1 MRKNVAAW
9 ALVFALGI
17 TNTLTV
23 MGAEPEADTSVQE
36 EITEDDSEQEP
47 AEETGEQ
54 EEAEKEP
61 EETVTGDDLENK
73 EDENGEKTS
82 EEDKATEGVDEE
94 KQEEIESV
102 EKQQNENLEIGT
114 VVDTGS
120 CGEHLTYTITVNGK
134 DEEGN
139 DTYTLEIEGY
149 GEMDNYGT
157 SRPWKL
163 FLDLITEVT
172 LPKGL
177 TRIGSNAF
185 NGCSGLT
192 GDLNIPDGVTEIGF
206 RAFEDC
212 KGFDGQ
218 LHLPNGLKE
227 IGYEAFSGCSGL
239 TGNLE
244 IPDSVTTIGFE
255 AFASCKGFNGHLH
268 LPSGLREIEL
278 ATFSGCSGLTGG
290 LNIPDSIMI
299 IGDYAFSDC
308 NGFDGQLHLPSGLKE
323 IGTGAFWDCS
333 SLTGDLEIPNSV
345 TTIEGNAFDGCKGF
359 NGQLHLPDG
368 LKELGSFRDCS
379 GLTGDLKIPDSIT
392 TIDSYTFYGR
402 SGFNG
407 QLHLPSGL
415 KEIGNRAF
423 SGCSGLTGDLKIPDS
438 VTTIGWEAFYSCK
451 GFDGQL
457 HLPNVLKEIGY
468 EAFSGCSGLTG
479 DLNIPDG
486 VTTIDSQAF
495 WRCSGFNGQLHL
507 PSGLEKI
514 KYGVFCG
521 CSGLMGDLNIPDS
534 VTAIDTL
541 AFCRTNLETIKFN
554 GQFPEIAS
562 DSFADI
568 PKLTAYYPASD
579 PTWTSDKLQDYGS
592 DITWKRWFPDE
603 SKTTVSIAGKEEH
616 YLSASDRYE
625 TGRGKTE
632 TIVGDKVIK
641 NTTWNVVGTAT
652 MEDGTLYIRSDAIVT
667 VSGTLNA
674 RDIFIEKGGKLV
686 LKAGGKVGAR
696 SVTAK
701 GGWVGDS
708 GGRLEVTGGLLV
720 ADELNFEGRSTL
732 AITSG
737 GKIVA
742 GEMTVATGSKNSS
755 LDNGTIF
762 INTKLKLAGNKNNF
776 VSGSG
781 NFSVVFYGSANVS
794 LEASGSKFCLG
805 KLYVEEE
812 EVFQRLKLENV
823 NYISASTCTVNTSKW
838 TFTAGK
844 NLSSATESAKWSEN
858 VESAFRGVAAQSAFQ
873 SNSSQLTAEEN
884 QFVNALASVWINMLN
899 TPLCEGF
906 VESSTIQQELKFE
919 INGKECVLKSKGVVF
934 GFGGVNAV
942 YLNVDGASY
951 DSTVGIVS
959 NANVKEFSEKAKKYL
974 AENMKSEF
982 IGYASGGIAGALQG
996 AFGWGDITTS
1006 VVEKFI
1012 EKTVKNVCID
1022 SSVLNT
1028 SNSKSVQDLKKSFK
1042 VLDMLSGSAK
1052 TMSVKAAENSAS
1064 STKVP
1069 EEEQEEIIISDLSPT
1084 VKDDWLRQEFI
1095 AILGDDGSGE
1105 PDFSKAAEITSL
1117 DLSNGYIRDLSG
1129 IQYFK
1134 NLEELNIANNEISDL
1149 SPLSGCA
1156 KLKTL
1161 DASGQYISNLGALSA
1176 LKELTKLNLADNE
1189 LTTLSSLKELA
1200 GLQKLDVSG
1209 NEIAVFGTAGKL
1221 QNLQYLNMADNPMGE
1236 IDLSTLSGLANLTE
1250 LNVSGCGIESIEG
1263 INTGNLTTLNVSYNQ
1278 IDSAAAL
1285 EKAEKLRTLDISYN
1299 MLTEADGLK
1308 SCIRMQEL
1316 SMEGNPLE
1324 NIAWIEPLTELTNIN
1339 LAQTGLVE
1347 EDLVYFQNMKNL
1359 QTLDLSGDMIFGVS
1373 AIMDLG
1379 SLQQITISYTPLN
1392 DTDIQKLE
1400 EKNIEVI
1407 NETVYP
1413 AVQRLYF
1420 IEEQAEISVGET
1432 YWQDP
1437 VCYPSGSVLEDAVWT
1452 SSDETVAVVD
1462 QSGVVTAQKGGSVE
1476 IKVTTAGGELE
1487 AVYQM
1492 NIADGAKGDINGDGN
1507 INLVDLMQ
1515 CLNHVGRK
1523 ELLEG
1528 EALEAADINEDDVV
1542 NLVDLMRLLNYVGRK
1557 SETL

>member
-1 MRKNVAAW
+1 MRKNVLAW
-9 ALVFALGI
+9 ALVLALGI

-23 MGAEPEADTSVQE
+23 MGAEAEENVSVQE
-36 EITEDDSEQEP
+36 GITEEELEQAPE
-47 AEETGEQ
+47 EET
-54 EEAEKEP
+54 EEKDEAQKGA
-61 EETVTGDDLENK
+61 EETVTGDDIENK

-82 EEDKATEGVDEE
+82 EEDKAEEGADEE
-94 KQEEIESV
+94 KQEEIESA

-114 VVDTGS
+114 VVKTGS

-149 GEMDNYGT
+149 GDMIDYDDFYTHNNGD
-157 SRPWKL
+157 SPWASEREYQKL
-163 FLDLITEVT
+163 MTKVIMPE
-172 LPKGL
+172 GL
-177 TRIGSNAF
+177 TS
-185 NGCSGLT
+185 
-192 GDLNIPDGVTEIGF
+192 
-206 RAFEDC
+206 
-212 KGFDGQ
+212 
-218 LHLPNGLKE
+218 
-227 IGYEAFSGCSGL
+227 
-239 TGNLE
+239 
-244 IPDSVTTIGFE
+244 
-255 AFASCKGFNGHLH
+255 
-268 LPSGLREIEL
+268 
-278 ATFSGCSGLTGG
+278 
-290 LNIPDSIMI
+290 
-299 IGDYAFSDC
+299 IGDWAF
-308 NGFDGQLHLPSGLKE
+308 F
-323 IGTGAFWDCS
+323 
-333 SLTGDLEIPNSV
+333 
-345 TTIEGNAFDGCKGF
+345 
-359 NGQLHLPDG
+359 
-368 LKELGSFRDCS
+368 
-379 GLTGDLKIPDSIT
+379 
-392 TIDSYTFYGR
+392 
-402 SGFNG
+402 
-407 QLHLPSGL
+407 
-415 KEIGNRAF
+415 
-423 SGCSGLTGDLKIPDS
+423 GCSGLTGDLKIPDS
-438 VTTIGWEAFYSCK
+438 VRIIGESAFSNCKGLNGQLYLPTGLRQIGEQAFY
-451 GFDGQL
+451 L
-457 HLPNVLKEIGY
+457 
-468 EAFSGCSGLTG
+468 CSGLTG
-479 DLNIPDG
+479 DLKIPNS
-486 VTTIDSQAF
+486 VTSIGIWAF
-495 WRCSGFNGQLHL
+495 GECSGFNGQLHL
-507 PSGLEKI
+507 PNKLREIRKYAFAECSGLE
-514 KYGVFCG
+514 
-521 CSGLMGDLNIPDS
+521 GDLKIPNS
-534 VTAIDTL
+534 VTTINTG
-541 AFCRTNLETIKFN
+541 AFRNCKNLKSIKFY
-554 GQFPEIAS
+554 GKAPYYFGYDIFES
-562 DSFADI
+562 I
-568 PKLTAYYPASD
+568 PKLTAYYPANDS
-579 PTWTSDKLQDYGS
+579 TWTSDKLQDYGS

-603 SKTTVSIAGKEEH
+603 NKTTVSIAGKEEH

-625 TGRGKTE
+625 TGSGKTE
-632 TIVGDKVIK
+632 TIAGDKVIK
-641 NTTWNVVGTAT
+641 NTTWNVAGTAT
-652 MEDGTLYIRSDAIVT
+652 MEDGTLYIRSDAVVT

-686 LKAGGKVGAR
+686 LKDGGKIDAR
-696 SVTAK
+696 SVTAN
-701 GGWVGDS
+701 GGWIGDS
-708 GGRLEVTGGLLV
+708 GGRLEVAGGLLV

-732 AITSG
+732 AVTSG
-737 GKIVA
+737 GKIAA
-742 GEMTVATGSKNSS
+742 GEMTVATGSRNSS

-762 INTKLKLAGNKNNF
+762 ISTKLKLVGNKSNF
-776 VSGSG
+776 VSESG
-781 NFSVVFYGSANVS
+781 NFSVVFYGNADVS

>member
-1 MRKNVAAW
+1 MRKNVVAW
-9 ALVFALGI
+9 ALVLALGI

-23 MGAEPEADTSVQE
+23 MGAEPEEYVSVHE
-36 EITEDDSEQEP
+36 EITEDDLEQEP
-47 AEETGEQ
+47 EEET
-54 EEAEKEP
+54 EEKDAAEKES
-61 EETVTGDDLENK
+61 EESISDDSLEN
-73 EDENGEKTS
+73 ESDADGEKMA
-82 EEDKATEGVDEE
+82 EEDKAAEGADEE
-94 KQEEIESV
+94 KQEEIESAK
-102 EKQQNENLEIGT
+102 KQQNENLEIGT
-114 VVDTGS
+114 VVDRGS
-120 CGEHLTYTITVNGK
+120 CGEHLTYMITVNGK

-149 GEMDNYGT
+149 GEMDNYSYSEYSGNGIR
-157 SRPWKL
+157 SPWVSEEKYRD
-163 FLDLITEVT
+163 FTTRVI
-172 LPKGL
+172 LPEGL
-177 TRIGSNAF
+177 TSVGNCAF
-185 NGCSGLT
+185 YNCSGMT
-192 GDLNIPDGVTEIGF
+192 GELRIPDSVIEIGVW
-206 RAFEDC
+206 AFTGC
-212 KGFDGQ
+212 KGIKGQ

-227 IGYEAFSGCSGL
+227 IGRSAFDGCISL
-239 TGNLE
+239 TGDLR
-244 IPDSVTTIGFE
+244 IPDSVTEIGYA
-255 AFASCKGFNGHLH
+255 AFAGCKGIKGQLYLPNGIERIEEYAFYQ
-268 LPSGLREIEL
+268 SGMTGDLR
-278 ATFSGCSGLTGG
+278 
-290 LNIPDSIMI
+290 IPDSVME
-299 IGDYAFSDC
+299 IGDSAFAGC
-308 NGFDGQLHLPSGLKE
+308 KGINGQLYLPSGLKKIGESAFNGCISLTGELKIPNTVSE
-323 IGTGAFWDCS
+323 IGDRAFVSCRGIKGQLCLPNGLKKIGEGAFWNCS
-333 SLTGDLEIPNSV
+333 GI
-345 TTIEGNAFDGCKGF
+345 

-368 LKELGSFRDCS
+368 LKKIGKYAFKNCS
-379 GLTGDLKIPDSIT
+379 GLI
-392 TIDSYTFYGR
+392 
-402 SGFNG
+402 
-407 QLHLPSGL
+407 
-415 KEIGNRAF
+415 
-423 SGCSGLTGDLKIPDS
+423 
-438 VTTIGWEAFYSCK
+438 
-451 GFDGQL
+451 
-457 HLPNVLKEIGY
+457 
-468 EAFSGCSGLTG
+468 G
-479 DLNIPDG
+479 DLNIP
-486 VTTIDSQAF
+486 
-495 WRCSGFNGQLHL
+495 
-507 PSGLEKI
+507 K
-514 KYGVFCG
+514 
-521 CSGLMGDLNIPDS
+521 S
-534 VTAIDTL
+534 VTAIFME
-541 AFCRTNLETIKFN
+541 AFPDCTNLETIKFY
-554 GQFPEIAS
+554 GQAPEIGV
-562 DSFADI
+562 DTFKNI
-568 PKLTAYYPASD
+568 PKLTAYYPAND

-625 TGRGKTE
+625 TGSGKTE
-632 TIVGDKVIK
+632 TIAGDKVIK
-641 NTTWNVVGTAT
+641 NTTWNVAGTAT

-686 LKAGGKVGAR
+686 LKDGGKIDAR

-701 GGWVGDS
+701 GGWIGDS

-720 ADELNFEGRSTL
+720 ADEINFEGRSTL
-732 AITSG
+732 AVTSG
-737 GKIVA
+737 GKIAA

-762 INTKLKLAGNKNNF
+762 INTKLKLAGNKSNF

-781 NFSVVFYGSANVS
+781 NFSVVLYGNADVS

-805 KLYVEEE
+805 KLYVAEE
-812 EVFQRLKLENV
+812 EVFQSLELESG

-873 SNSSQLTAEEN
+873 SNSGQLTAEEN
-884 QFVNALASVWINMLN
+884 QFVNALASVWINTLN

-906 VESSTIQQELKFE
+906 VESSAIQQELKFE
-919 INGKECVLKSKGVVF
+919 INGKECVLKSKGVAF

-959 NANVKEFSEKAKKYL
+959 NANVKEFSEKAQKYL
-974 AENMKSEF
+974 AENMKKDF
-982 IGYASGGIAGALQG
+982 IKYASGGIAGVFQG
-996 AFGWGDITTS
+996 MYGWGDITTS
-1006 VVEKFI
+1006 HVEYFVEKI
-1012 EKTVKNVCID
+1012 VEKVCID
-1022 SSVLNT
+1022 SSILHT
-1028 SNSKSVQDLKKSFK
+1028 SDSKSVQDLRNSFN

-1069 EEEQEEIIISDLSPT
+1069 EEEREEIIISDLSPS

-1134 NLEELNIANNEISDL
+1134 NLEELNIANNEISAL

-1176 LKELTKLNLADNE
+1176 LKELTELNLADNE
-1189 LTTLSSLKELA
+1189 LTTLSSLKELTE
-1200 GLQKLDVSG
+1200 LQKLDVSG
-1209 NEIAVFGTAGKL
+1209 NEIVVFGTAGKL
-1221 QNLQYLNMADNPMGE
+1221 QNLQYLSMADNPMKE
-1236 IDLSTLSGLANLTE
+1236 IDLSTLSGLTNLTE
-1250 LNVSGCGIESIEG
+1250 LNISGCGIESIDG

-1308 SCIRMQEL
+1308 SCISLQEL

-1324 NIAWIEPLTELTNIN
+1324 SIAGIEPLAELTNIN

-1347 EDLVYFQNMKNL
+1347 ENLVYLQNMKDL
-1359 QTLDLSGDMIFGVS
+1359 QTLDISGNMIFGLS
-1373 AIMDLG
+1373 TIMDLG
-1379 SLQQITISYTPLN
+1379 SLQQITISNTPLS
-1392 DTDIQKLE
+1392 DTDIQKLD

-1462 QSGVVTAQKGGSVE
+1462 QSGVVTAQKDGSVE
-1476 IKVTTAGGELE
+1476 IKVTTADGGLE

-1492 NIADGAKGDINGDGN
+1492 NIAGGAKGDINGDGN

-1515 CLNHVGRK
+1515 CLNHVGGK
-1523 ELLEG
+1523 EFLEG
-1528 EALEAADINEDDVV
+1528 ETLEAADINEDGTV
-1542 NLVDLMRLLNYVGRK
+1542 NLVDLMRLLNYVGGK
-1557 SETL
+1557 SSIL

>member
-1 MRKNVAAW
+1 MRKNVLAW
-9 ALVFALGI
+9 ALVLALGI

-23 MGAEPEADTSVQE
+23 MGAEAEENVSVQE
-36 EITEDDSEQEP
+36 GITEEELEQAPE
-47 AEETGEQ
+47 EET
-54 EEAEKEP
+54 EEKDEAQKGA
-61 EETVTGDDLENK
+61 EETVTGDDIENK

-82 EEDKATEGVDEE
+82 EEDKAEEGADEE
-94 KQEEIESV
+94 KQEEIESA

-114 VVDTGS
+114 VVKTGS

-149 GEMDNYGT
+149 GDMIDYDDFYTHNNGD
-157 SRPWKL
+157 SPWASEREYQKL
-163 FLDLITEVT
+163 MTKVIMPE
-172 LPKGL
+172 GL
-177 TRIGSNAF
+177 TS
-185 NGCSGLT
+185 
-192 GDLNIPDGVTEIGF
+192 
-206 RAFEDC
+206 
-212 KGFDGQ
+212 
-218 LHLPNGLKE
+218 
-227 IGYEAFSGCSGL
+227 
-239 TGNLE
+239 
-244 IPDSVTTIGFE
+244 
-255 AFASCKGFNGHLH
+255 
-268 LPSGLREIEL
+268 
-278 ATFSGCSGLTGG
+278 
-290 LNIPDSIMI
+290 
-299 IGDYAFSDC
+299 IGDWAF
-308 NGFDGQLHLPSGLKE
+308 F
-323 IGTGAFWDCS
+323 
-333 SLTGDLEIPNSV
+333 
-345 TTIEGNAFDGCKGF
+345 
-359 NGQLHLPDG
+359 
-368 LKELGSFRDCS
+368 
-379 GLTGDLKIPDSIT
+379 
-392 TIDSYTFYGR
+392 
-402 SGFNG
+402 
-407 QLHLPSGL
+407 
-415 KEIGNRAF
+415 
-423 SGCSGLTGDLKIPDS
+423 GCSGLTGDLKIPDS
-438 VTTIGWEAFYSCK
+438 VRIIGESAFSNCKGLNGQLYLPTGLRQIGEQAFY
-451 GFDGQL
+451 L
-457 HLPNVLKEIGY
+457 
-468 EAFSGCSGLTG
+468 CSGLTG
-479 DLNIPDG
+479 DLKIPNS
-486 VTTIDSQAF
+486 VTSIGIWAF
-495 WRCSGFNGQLHL
+495 GECSGFNGQLHL
-507 PSGLEKI
+507 PNKLREIRKYAFAECSGLE
-514 KYGVFCG
+514 
-521 CSGLMGDLNIPDS
+521 GDLKIPNS
-534 VTAIDTL
+534 VTTINTG
-541 AFCRTNLETIKFN
+541 AFRNCKNLKSIKFY
-554 GQFPEIAS
+554 GKAPYYFGYDIFES
-562 DSFADI
+562 I
-568 PKLTAYYPASD
+568 PKLTAYYPANDS
-579 PTWTSDKLQDYGS
+579 TWTSDKLQDYGS

-603 SKTTVSIAGKEEH
+603 NKTTVSIAGKEEH

-625 TGRGKTE
+625 TGSGKTE
-632 TIVGDKVIK
+632 TIAGDKVIK
-641 NTTWNVVGTAT
+641 NTTWNVAGTAT
-652 MEDGTLYIRSDAIVT
+652 MEDGTLYIRSDAVVT

-686 LKAGGKVGAR
+686 LKDGGKIDAR
-696 SVTAK
+696 SVTAN
-701 GGWVGDS
+701 GGWIGDS
-708 GGRLEVTGGLLV
+708 GGRLEVAGGLLV

-732 AITSG
+732 AVTSG
-737 GKIVA
+737 GKIAA
-742 GEMTVATGSKNSS
+742 GEMTVATGSRNSS

-762 INTKLKLAGNKNNF
+762 ISTKLKLVGNKSNF
-776 VSGSG
+776 VSESG
-781 NFSVVFYGSANVS
+781 NFSVVFYGNADVS

-812 EVFQRLKLENV
+812 DVFQSLELESG

-838 TFTAGK
+838 TFTTGK

-1420 IEEQAEISVGET
+1420 IEEQAEISVGQT

-1462 QSGVVTAQKGGSVE
+1462 QSGVVTAQKGGNVE

>member
-1 MRKNVAAW
+1 MRKNVVAW
-9 ALVFALGI
+9 ALVLALGI

-23 MGAEPEADTSVQE
+23 MGAEPEEYVSVHE
-36 EITEDDSEQEP
+36 EITEDDLEQEP
-47 AEETGEQ
+47 EEET
-54 EEAEKEP
+54 EEKDAAEKES
-61 EETVTGDDLENK
+61 EESISDDSLEN
-73 EDENGEKTS
+73 ESDADGEKMA
-82 EEDKATEGVDEE
+82 EEDKAEEGADEE
-94 KQEEIESV
+94 KQEEIESA

-114 VVDTGS
+114 VVKTGS

-149 GEMDNYGT
+149 GDMIDYDDFYTHNNGD
-157 SRPWKL
+157 SPWASEREYQKL
-163 FLDLITEVT
+163 MTKVIMPE
-172 LPKGL
+172 GL
-177 TRIGSNAF
+177 TS
-185 NGCSGLT
+185 
-192 GDLNIPDGVTEIGF
+192 
-206 RAFEDC
+206 
-212 KGFDGQ
+212 
-218 LHLPNGLKE
+218 
-227 IGYEAFSGCSGL
+227 
-239 TGNLE
+239 
-244 IPDSVTTIGFE
+244 
-255 AFASCKGFNGHLH
+255 
-268 LPSGLREIEL
+268 
-278 ATFSGCSGLTGG
+278 
-290 LNIPDSIMI
+290 
-299 IGDYAFSDC
+299 IGDWAF
-308 NGFDGQLHLPSGLKE
+308 F
-323 IGTGAFWDCS
+323 
-333 SLTGDLEIPNSV
+333 
-345 TTIEGNAFDGCKGF
+345 
-359 NGQLHLPDG
+359 
-368 LKELGSFRDCS
+368 
-379 GLTGDLKIPDSIT
+379 
-392 TIDSYTFYGR
+392 
-402 SGFNG
+402 
-407 QLHLPSGL
+407 
-415 KEIGNRAF
+415 
-423 SGCSGLTGDLKIPDS
+423 GCSGLTGDLKIPDS
-438 VTTIGWEAFYSCK
+438 VRIIGESAFSNCKGLNGQLYLPTGLRQIGEQAFY
-451 GFDGQL
+451 L
-457 HLPNVLKEIGY
+457 
-468 EAFSGCSGLTG
+468 CSGLTG
-479 DLNIPDG
+479 DLKIPNS
-486 VTTIDSQAF
+486 VTSIGIWAF
-495 WRCSGFNGQLHL
+495 GECSGFNGQLHL
-507 PSGLEKI
+507 PNKLREIRKYAFAECSGLE
-514 KYGVFCG
+514 
-521 CSGLMGDLNIPDS
+521 GDLKIPNS
-534 VTAIDTL
+534 VTTINTG
-541 AFCRTNLETIKFN
+541 AFRNCKNLKSIKFY
-554 GQFPEIAS
+554 GKAPYYFGYDIFES
-562 DSFADI
+562 I
-568 PKLTAYYPASD
+568 PKLTAYYPANDS
-579 PTWTSDKLQDYGS
+579 TWTSDKLQDYGS

-603 SKTTVSIAGKEEH
+603 NKTTVSIAGKEEH

-625 TGRGKTE
+625 TGSGKTE
-632 TIVGDKVIK
+632 TIAGDKVIK
-641 NTTWNVVGTAT
+641 NTTWNVAGTAT
-652 MEDGTLYIRSDAIVT
+652 MEDGTLYIRSDAVVT

-686 LKAGGKVGAR
+686 LKDGGKIDAR
-696 SVTAK
+696 SVTAN
-701 GGWVGDS
+701 GGWIGDS
-708 GGRLEVTGGLLV
+708 GGRLEVAGGLLV

-732 AITSG
+732 AVTSG
-737 GKIVA
+737 GKIAA
-742 GEMTVATGSKNSS
+742 GEMTVATGSRNSS

-762 INTKLKLAGNKNNF
+762 ISTKLKLVGNKSNF
-776 VSGSG
+776 VSESG
-781 NFSVVFYGSANVS
+781 NFSVVFYGNADVS

-812 EVFQRLKLENV
+812 DVFQSLELESG

-838 TFTAGK
+838 TFTTGK

-858 VESAFRGVAAQSAFQ
+858 VESAFRGLVAQSAFQ

-884 QFVNALASVWINMLN
+884 QFVNALASVWINTLN

-906 VESSTIQQELKFE
+906 VESSAIQQELKFE
-919 INGKECVLKSKGVVF
+919 INGKECILKSKGIAF

-1064 STKVP
+1064 SIKVP
-1069 EEEQEEIIISDLSPT
+1069 EEEQEEIVIPGLSPT

-1095 AILGDDGSGE
+1095 TILGDDGSGE

-1134 NLEELNIANNEISDL
+1134 NLEELNIANNEVSDL
-1149 SPLSGCA
+1149 SPLFGCA
-1156 KLKTL
+1156 KLKKL
-1161 DASGQYISNLGALSA
+1161 NASGQYISSLGVLST
-1176 LKELTKLNLADNE
+1176 LRELTELNLADNE

-1209 NEIAVFGTAGKL
+1209 NEIVVFGTAGKL
-1221 QNLQYLNMADNPMGE
+1221 QNLQYLNIADNPMKE

-1250 LNVSGCGIESIEG
+1250 LNVSGCGIESIDG

-1278 IDSAAAL
+1278 IDSVSAL
-1285 EKAEKLRTLDISYN
+1285 EKAEKLRALDISYN
-1299 MLTEADGLK
+1299 LLTEADGLK

-1420 IEEQAEISVGET
+1420 IEEQAEISVGQT

-1462 QSGVVTAQKGGSVE
+1462 QSGVVTAQKGGNVE

>member
-1 MRKNVAAW
+1 MRKNIVVW
-9 ALVFALGI
+9 ALVLALGI

-23 MGAEPEADTSVQE
+23 MGAEPEEYVSVHE
-36 EITEDDSEQEP
+36 EITEDDLEQEP
-47 AEETGEQ
+47 EEET
-54 EEAEKEP
+54 EEKDAAEKES
-61 EETVTGDDLENK
+61 EESISDDSLEN
-73 EDENGEKTS
+73 ESDADGEKMA
-82 EEDKATEGVDEE
+82 EEDKAAEGADEE
-94 KQEEIESV
+94 KQEEIESAK
-102 EKQQNENLEIGT
+102 KQQNENLEIGT
-114 VVDTGS
+114 VVDRGS

-149 GEMDNYGT
+149 GEMDNYSYSEYSGNGIR
-157 SRPWKL
+157 SPWVSEEKYRD
-163 FLDLITEVT
+163 FTTRVI
-172 LPKGL
+172 LPEGL
-177 TRIGSNAF
+177 TSVGNCAF
-185 NGCSGLT
+185 YNCSGMT
-192 GDLNIPDGVTEIGF
+192 GELRIPDSVIEIGVW
-206 RAFEDC
+206 AFTGC
-212 KGFDGQ
+212 KGIKGQ

-227 IGYEAFSGCSGL
+227 IGRSAFDGCISL
-239 TGNLE
+239 TGDLR
-244 IPDSVTTIGFE
+244 IPDSVTEIGYA
-255 AFASCKGFNGHLH
+255 AFAGRKGIKGQLYLPNGIERIEEYAFYQ
-268 LPSGLREIEL
+268 SGMTGDLR
-278 ATFSGCSGLTGG
+278 
-290 LNIPDSIMI
+290 IPDSVME
-299 IGDYAFSDC
+299 IGDRAFAGC
-308 NGFDGQLHLPSGLKE
+308 KGINGQLYLPSGLKKIGESAFNGCISLTGELKIPNTVSE
-323 IGTGAFWDCS
+323 IGDRAFVSCRGIKGQLCLPNGLKKIGEGAFW
-333 SLTGDLEIPNSV
+333 N
-345 TTIEGNAFDGCKGF
+345 
-359 NGQLHLPDG
+359 
-368 LKELGSFRDCS
+368 
-379 GLTGDLKIPDSIT
+379 
-392 TIDSYTFYGR
+392 
-402 SGFNG
+402 
-407 QLHLPSGL
+407 
-415 KEIGNRAF
+415 
-423 SGCSGLTGDLKIPDS
+423 CSGLTGDLKIPDS
-438 VTTIGWEAFYSCK
+438 VT
-451 GFDGQL
+451 
-457 HLPNVLKEIGY
+457 EIGGS
-468 EAFSGCSGLTG
+468 AFWNCSG
-479 DLNIPDG
+479 I
-486 VTTIDSQAF
+486 
-495 WRCSGFNGQLHL
+495 NGQLHL
-507 PSGLEKI
+507 PDGLKKI
-514 KYGVFCG
+514 GKYAFKN
-521 CSGLMGDLNIPDS
+521 CSGLIGDLNIPKS
-534 VTAIDTL
+534 VTAIFME
-541 AFCRTNLETIKFN
+541 AFPDCTNLETIKFY
-554 GQFPEIAS
+554 GQAPEIGV
-562 DSFADI
+562 DTFKNI
-568 PKLTAYYPASD
+568 PKLTAYYPAND

-625 TGRGKTE
+625 TGSGKTE

-686 LKAGGKVGAR
+686 LKDGGKVGAR
-696 SVTAK
+696 SVTAN
-701 GGWVGDS
+701 GGWIGDS

-732 AITSG
+732 AVTSG

-762 INTKLKLAGNKNNF
+762 INTKLKLEGNKSNF

-781 NFSVVFYGSANVS
+781 NFSVVFYGNADVS

-812 EVFQRLKLENV
+812 EVFQRLELESG

-838 TFTAGK
+838 TFTTGK

-884 QFVNALASVWINMLN
+884 QFINALASVWINTLN

-906 VESSTIQQELKFE
+906 VESSAIQQELKFE
-919 INGKECVLKSKGVVF
+919 INGKECVLKSKGVAF
-934 GFGGVNAV
+934 GFGGVNSV

-974 AENMKSEF
+974 AENMKKDF
-982 IGYASGGIAGALQG
+982 IKYASGGIAGIFQG
-996 AFGWGDITTS
+996 IHGWSDITTS
-1006 VVEKFI
+1006 HVEYFVEKI
-1012 EKTVKNVCID
+1012 VEKVCID
-1022 SSVLNT
+1022 SSILHT
-1028 SNSKSVQDLKKSFK
+1028 SDSKSVQDLRNSFD

-1095 AILGDDGSGE
+1095 DILGDDGSGE

-1134 NLEELNIANNEISDL
+1134 NLAELNIANNEISDL
-1149 SPLSGCA
+1149 SPLSGCT

-1161 DASGQYISNLGALSA
+1161 DASGQYISNLGALSD
-1176 LKELTKLNLADNE
+1176 LKELTELNLADNE
-1189 LTTLSSLKELA
+1189 LTTLSSLKELTE
-1200 GLQKLDVSG
+1200 LQKLDVGG
-1209 NEIAVFGTAGKL
+1209 NEIVVFGTAGKL
-1221 QNLQYLNMADNPMGE
+1221 QNLQDLNVADNPMKE
-1236 IDLSTLSGLANLTE
+1236 IDLSTLSGLANLAE

-1278 IDSAAAL
+1278 INSVSAL

-1299 MLTEADGLK
+1299 LLTEADGLK

>member
-1 MRKNVAAW
+1 MRKNVVAW
-9 ALVFALGI
+9 VLVLALGI

-23 MGAEPEADTSVQE
+23 MGAEAEENVSVQE
-36 EITEDDSEQEP
+36 KITEEELEQASE
-47 AEETGEQ
+47 EETEGKDA
-54 EEAEKEP
+54 AEKES
-61 EETVTGDDLENK
+61 EESISDDSLEN
-73 EDENGEKTS
+73 ESDADGEKTA
-82 EEDKATEGVDEE
+82 EEDKAAEGAVEE
-94 KQEEIESV
+94 KQEEIESA
-102 EKQQNENLEIGT
+102 EKQQNENLEVGT

-120 CGEHLTYTITVNGK
+120 CGDNLTYSITVNGK

-149 GEMDNYGT
+149 GDMDNY
-157 SRPWKL
+157 SSWNSNKSPWVSEKKYRD
-163 FLDLITEVT
+163 FTTKVIFPE
-172 LPKGL
+172 GL
-177 TRIGSNAF
+177 TSIGSYAF
-185 NGCSGLT
+185 EFCSALT
-192 GDLNIPDGVTEIGF
+192 GDL
-206 RAFEDC
+206 
-212 KGFDGQ
+212 K
-218 LHLPNGLKE
+218 
-227 IGYEAFSGCSGL
+227 
-239 TGNLE
+239 
-244 IPDSVTTIGFE
+244 
-255 AFASCKGFNGHLH
+255 
-268 LPSGLREIEL
+268 
-278 ATFSGCSGLTGG
+278 
-290 LNIPDSIMI
+290 
-299 IGDYAFSDC
+299 
-308 NGFDGQLHLPSGLKE
+308 
-323 IGTGAFWDCS
+323 
-333 SLTGDLEIPNSV
+333 IPNSV
-345 TTIEGNAFDGCKGF
+345 TTIGTYAFRNC
-359 NGQLHLPDG
+359 
-368 LKELGSFRDCS
+368 
-379 GLTGDLKIPDSIT
+379 
-392 TIDSYTFYGR
+392 

-407 QLHLPSGL
+407 QLYLPSRLETIEYSAFEYCSGL
-415 KEIGNRAF
+415 K
-423 SGCSGLTGDLKIPDS
+423 GDLYIPDS
-438 VTTIGWEAFYSCK
+438 VTSIGS
-451 GFDGQL
+451 
-457 HLPNVLKEIGY
+457 N
-468 EAFSGCSGLTG
+468 AFS
-479 DLNIPDG
+479 
-486 VTTIDSQAF
+486 V
-495 WRCSGFNGQLHL
+495 CSGFNGQLHL
-507 PSGLEKI
+507 PKGLKEIGRSVFNRCSGLRGDLYIPDSITVIDNSAFSACSGFNGRLHLPNRLKEI
-514 KYGVFCG
+514 GSYAFYG
-521 CSGLMGDLNIPDS
+521 CSGLRGEVKIPNNVTSIGEVAFQDCINLEGIKFYGETMWIDSGVFKNIP
-534 VTAIDTL
+534 
-541 AFCRTNLETIKFN
+541 
-554 GQFPEIAS
+554 Q
-562 DSFADI
+562 
-568 PKLTAYYPASD
+568 LTVYYPAND
-579 PTWTSDKLQDYGS
+579 YTWNAFMSRDDLGS

-625 TGRGKTE
+625 TGSGKTE
-632 TIVGDKVIK
+632 TIAGDKVIK
-641 NTTWNVVGTAT
+641 NTTWNVAGTAT

-686 LKAGGKVGAR
+686 LKAGGKVDAR
-696 SVTAK
+696 SVTAN
-701 GGWVGDS
+701 GGWIGDS

-720 ADELNFEGRSTL
+720 ADELNFDGRSTL
-732 AITSG
+732 SATSG
-737 GKIVA
+737 GKIAA

-781 NFSVVFYGSANVS
+781 NFSVVFYGRANVS

-812 EVFQRLKLENV
+812 EVFRRLKLENG

-844 NLSSATESAKWSEN
+844 NLSSATESVKWSEN

-884 QFVNALASVWINMLN
+884 QFVNALASVWINTLN

-906 VESSTIQQELKFE
+906 VESSAIQQELKFE
-919 INGKECVLKSKGVVF
+919 INGKECVLKSKGVAF

-1042 VLDMLSGSAK
+1042 VLDMLSSSAK
-1052 TMSVKAAENSAS
+1052 IMSVKAAENSAS

-1084 VKDDWLRQEFI
+1084 VQDDWLRQEFI
-1095 AILGDDGSGE
+1095 TILGDDGSGE

-1176 LKELTKLNLADNE
+1176 LKELTELNLADNE
-1189 LTTLSSLKELA
+1189 LTTLSSLKELTE
-1200 GLQKLDVSG
+1200 LQKLDVSG
-1209 NEIAVFGTAGKL
+1209 NEIVVFGTAGKL
-1221 QNLQYLNMADNPMGE
+1221 QNLQYLSMADNPMKE
-1236 IDLSTLSGLANLTE
+1236 IDLSTLSGLTNLTE
-1250 LNVSGCGIESIEG
+1250 LNVSGCGIESIDG

-1308 SCIRMQEL
+1308 SCISLQEL

-1324 NIAWIEPLTELTNIN
+1324 SIAGIEPLAELTNIN

-1347 EDLVYFQNMKNL
+1347 ENLVYLQNMKNL
-1359 QTLDLSGDMIFGVS
+1359 QILDVSGNMIFGLS
-1373 AIMDLG
+1373 IITDLE
-1379 SLQQITISYTPLN
+1379 SLQKITISYTPLS
-1392 DTDIQKLE
+1392 DTDIQKLD

-1432 YWQDP
+1432 YWQAP

-1476 IKVTTAGGELE
+1476 IKVTTADGELE

-1492 NIADGAKGDINGDGN
+1492 NIAGGAKGDINGDGN

-1515 CLNHVGRK
+1515 CLNHVGGK
-1523 ELLEG
+1523 EFLEG
-1528 EALEAADINEDDVV
+1528 ETLEAADINEDGTV
-1542 NLVDLMRLLNYVGRK
+1542 NLVDLMRLLNYVGGK
-1557 SETL
+1557 SSIL

>member
-1 MRKNVAAW
+1 MN
-9 ALVFALGI
+9 
-17 TNTLTV
+17 
-23 MGAEPEADTSVQE
+23 SY
-36 EITEDDSEQEP
+36 
-47 AEETGEQ
+47 
-54 EEAEKEP
+54 
-61 EETVTGDDLENK
+61 
-73 EDENGEKTS
+73 GEKGSPWTS
-82 EEDKATEGVDEE
+82 DSK
-94 KQEEIESV
+94 
-102 EKQQNENLEIGT
+102 
-114 VVDTGS
+114 
-120 CGEHLTYTITVNGK
+120 YK
-134 DEEGN
+134 DF
-139 DTYTLEIEGY
+139 T
-149 GEMDNYGT
+149 
-157 SRPWKL
+157 
-163 FLDLITEVT
+163 TEVI
-172 LPKGL
+172 LPEGL
-177 TRIGSNAF
+177 TSIGNHAF
-185 NGCSGLT
+185 YGCG
-192 GDLNIPDGVTEIGF
+192 
-206 RAFEDC
+206 
-212 KGFDGQ
+212 
-218 LHLPNGLKE
+218 
-227 IGYEAFSGCSGL
+227 
-239 TGNLE
+239 
-244 IPDSVTTIGFE
+244 
-255 AFASCKGFNGHLH
+255 
-268 LPSGLREIEL
+268 
-278 ATFSGCSGLTGG
+278 
-290 LNIPDSIMI
+290 
-299 IGDYAFSDC
+299 
-308 NGFDGQLHLPSGLKE
+308 
-323 IGTGAFWDCS
+323 
-333 SLTGDLEIPNSV
+333 
-345 TTIEGNAFDGCKGF
+345 
-359 NGQLHLPDG
+359 
-368 LKELGSFRDCS
+368 
-379 GLTGDLKIPDSIT
+379 GLTGDLKIPDSVTVIG
-392 TIDSYTFYGR
+392 YGAFEYCR
-402 SGFNG
+402 GFNG
-407 QLHLPSGL
+407 QLHLPKGL
-415 KEIGNRAF
+415 EKIGEWAF
-423 SGCSGLTGDLKIPDS
+423 VDCSGLTGDLKIPDS
-438 VTTIGWEAFYSCK
+438 VTTIERYAFMNCR
-451 GFDGQL
+451 GLNGQL
-457 HLPNVLKEIGY
+457 YLPNGIKEIERGAFWNCSGLTGELSIPNSVTMIDHEVFY
-468 EAFSGCSGLTG
+468 GCRGFNGQLDLPNGLKQIGSAAFSCCSGLTG
-479 DLNIPDG
+479 DLRIP
-486 VTTIDSQAF
+486 
-495 WRCSGFNGQLHL
+495 N
-507 PSGLEKI
+507 
-514 KYGVFCG
+514 
-521 CSGLMGDLNIPDS
+521 S
-534 VTAIDTL
+534 VTMIASD
-541 AFCRTNLETIKFN
+541 AFASCTNMETIKFY
-554 GQFPEIAS
+554 GQAPQIVYSTFNS
-562 DSFADI
+562 I
-568 PKLTAYYPASD
+568 PKLTAYYPANDS
-579 PTWTSDKLQDYGS
+579 TWTSDKLQDYGS

-625 TGRGKTE
+625 TGSGKTE
-632 TIVGDKVIK
+632 TITGDKVIK
-641 NTTWNVVGTAT
+641 NTTWNIAGTAT
-652 MEDGTLYIRSDAIVT
+652 MEDGTLYIRSDAVVT

-674 RDIFIEKGGKLV
+674 KDIFIEKGGKLV
-686 LKAGGKVGAR
+686 LKDGGKIDAR

-720 ADELNFEGRSTL
+720 ADEINFEGRSTL

-755 LDNGTIF
+755 LDNGIIF
-762 INTKLKLAGNKNNF
+762 INTKLKLEGNKSNF

-812 EVFQRLKLENV
+812 EVFQRLKLENG

-858 VESAFRGVAAQSAFQ
+858 VESAFRGLVAQSAFQ

-884 QFVNALASVWINMLN
+884 QFVNALASVWINTLN

-906 VESSTIQQELKFE
+906 VESSAIQQELKFE
-919 INGKECVLKSKGVVF
+919 INGKECILKSKGIAF

-982 IGYASGGIAGALQG
+982 VGYASGGIAGALQG

-1064 STKVP
+1064 SIKVP
-1069 EEEQEEIIISDLSPT
+1069 EEEQEEIVIPGLSPT

-1095 AILGDDGSGE
+1095 TILGDDGSGE

-1134 NLEELNIANNEISDL
+1134 NLEELNIANNEVSDL
-1149 SPLSGCA
+1149 SPLFGCA
-1156 KLKTL
+1156 KLKKL
-1161 DASGQYISNLGALSA
+1161 NASGQYISNLGVLST
-1176 LKELTKLNLADNE
+1176 LRELTELNLADNE

-1209 NEIAVFGTAGKL
+1209 NEIVVFGTAGKL
-1221 QNLQYLNMADNPMGE
+1221 QNLQYLNIADNPMKE

-1250 LNVSGCGIESIEG
+1250 LNVSGCGIESIDG

-1278 IDSAAAL
+1278 IDSVSAL

-1299 MLTEADGLK
+1299 LLTEADGLK

-1420 IEEQAEISVGET
+1420 IEEQAEISVGQT

-1462 QSGVVTAQKGGSVE
+1462 QSGVVTAQKGGNVE

-1492 NIADGAKGDINGDGN
+1492 NIADGAKVLSRKLNDALSSRLFYAHFDSHRDISHFKSS
-1507 INLVDLMQ
+1507 
-1515 CLNHVGRK
+1515 CFC
-1523 ELLEG
+1523 ELFF
-1528 EALEAADINEDDVV
+1528 
-1542 NLVDLMRLLNYVGRK
+1542 
-1557 SETL
+1557 

>member
-1 MRKNVAAW
+1 MRKNIVVW
-9 ALVFALGI
+9 ALVLALGI

-23 MGAEPEADTSVQE
+23 MGAEPEEGTSVQE
-36 EITEDDSEQEP
+36 EITEEDSEQTP
-47 AEETGEQ
+47 SEET
-54 EEAEKEP
+54 EEKDETKKGP
-61 EETVTGDDLENK
+61 EETVTDDALEN
-73 EDENGEKTS
+73 EPDENGEKTA
-82 EEDKATEGVDEE
+82 EEDKAAEGADEE
-94 KQEEIESV
+94 KQEEIESA

-114 VVDTGS
+114 VVKTGS
-120 CGEHLTYTITVNGK
+120 CGDHLTYTITVNGK
-134 DEEGN
+134 DDEGN

-149 GEMDNYGT
+149 GEMDDYDQKGSPWT
-157 SRPWKL
+157 SEQKYKD
-163 FLDLITEVT
+163 FMNKVI
-172 LPKGL
+172 LPEGL
-177 TRIGSNAF
+177 TSIGDYAFYHCSDLAGDLDIPDSVTTIGNYAFGGCIGF
-185 NGCSGLT
+185 NGRLY
-192 GDLNIPDGVTEIGF
+192 
-206 RAFEDC
+206 
-212 KGFDGQ
+212 
-218 LHLPNGLKE
+218 LPNGLKE
-227 IGYEAFSGCSGL
+227 IGE
-239 TGNLE
+239 
-244 IPDSVTTIGFE
+244 
-255 AFASCKGFNGHLH
+255 
-268 LPSGLREIEL
+268 
-278 ATFSGCSGLTGG
+278 
-290 LNIPDSIMI
+290 
-299 IGDYAFSDC
+299 
-308 NGFDGQLHLPSGLKE
+308 
-323 IGTGAFWDCS
+323 GAFDYC
-333 SLTGDLEIPNSV
+333 T
-345 TTIEGNAFDGCKGF
+345 
-359 NGQLHLPDG
+359 
-368 LKELGSFRDCS
+368 
-379 GLTGDLKIPDSIT
+379 GLTGDLKIPDSVVEIE
-392 TIDSYTFYGR
+392 DNAFGCCW
-402 SGFNG
+402 GFKG
-407 QLHLPSGL
+407 QLHLPNGL
-415 KEIGNRAF
+415 EKIGASAF
-423 SGCSGLTGDLKIPDS
+423 ENCTGLTGDLKIPDS
-438 VTTIGWEAFYSCK
+438 VTEISFNAFANCS
-451 GFDGQL
+451 GFKSQL
-457 HLPNVLKEIGY
+457 HLPNGLKRIDAY
-468 EAFSGCSGLTG
+468 AFDYCSGLTG
-479 DLNIPDG
+479 DLEIPG
-486 VTTIDSQAF
+486 SVTEIDYLAFRYCKNLRSIKFYGQAPTIDPIAF
-495 WRCSGFNGQLHL
+495 SN
-507 PSGLEKI
+507 
-514 KYGVFCG
+514 
-521 CSGLMGDLNIPDS
+521 
-534 VTAIDTL
+534 
-541 AFCRTNLETIKFN
+541 
-554 GQFPEIAS
+554 
-562 DSFADI
+562 I
-568 PKLTAYYPASD
+568 PKLTAYYPAND
-579 PTWTSDKLQDYGS
+579 PTWTSGKLQDYGS

-625 TGRGKTE
+625 TGSGKTE
-632 TIVGDKVIK
+632 TIAGDKVIK
-641 NTTWNVVGTAT
+641 NTTWNVAGTAT
-652 MEDGTLYIRSDAIVT
+652 MKDGTLYIHSDAIVT

-686 LKAGGKVGAR
+686 LKDGGKIDAR

-701 GGWVGDS
+701 GGWIGDS

-720 ADELNFEGRSTL
+720 ADEINFEGRSTL
-732 AITSG
+732 AVTSG

-755 LDNGTIF
+755 LDNGIIF
-762 INTKLKLAGNKNNF
+762 INTKLKLEGNKSNF

-812 EVFQRLKLENV
+812 EVFQRLKLENG

-858 VESAFRGVAAQSAFQ
+858 VESAFRGLVAQSAFQ

-884 QFVNALASVWINMLN
+884 QFVNALASVWINTLN

-906 VESSTIQQELKFE
+906 VESSAIQQELKFE
-919 INGKECVLKSKGVVF
+919 INGKECILKSKGIAF

-982 IGYASGGIAGALQG
+982 VGYASGGIAGALQG

-1064 STKVP
+1064 SIKVP
-1069 EEEQEEIIISDLSPT
+1069 EEEQEEIVIPGLSPT

-1095 AILGDDGSGE
+1095 TILGDDGSGE

-1134 NLEELNIANNEISDL
+1134 NLEELNIANNEVSDL
-1149 SPLSGCA
+1149 SPLFGCA
-1156 KLKTL
+1156 KLKKL
-1161 DASGQYISNLGALSA
+1161 NASGQYISNLGVLST
-1176 LKELTKLNLADNE
+1176 LRELTELNLADNE

-1209 NEIAVFGTAGKL
+1209 NEIVVFGTAGKL
-1221 QNLQYLNMADNPMGE
+1221 QNLQYLNIADNPMKE

-1250 LNVSGCGIESIEG
+1250 LNVSGCGIESIDG

-1278 IDSAAAL
+1278 IDSVSAL

-1299 MLTEADGLK
+1299 LLTEADGLK

-1420 IEEQAEISVGET
+1420 IEEQAEISVGQT

-1462 QSGVVTAQKGGSVE
+1462 QSGVVTAQKGGNVE

>member
-1 MRKNVAAW
+1 MRKNVLAW
-9 ALVFALGI
+9 ALVLALGI

-23 MGAEPEADTSVQE
+23 MGAEAEENVSVQE
-36 EITEDDSEQEP
+36 GITEEELEQAPE
-47 AEETGEQ
+47 EET
-54 EEAEKEP
+54 EEKDEAQKGA
-61 EETVTGDDLENK
+61 EETVTGDDIENK

-82 EEDKATEGVDEE
+82 EEDKAEEGADEE
-94 KQEEIESV
+94 KQEEIESA

-114 VVDTGS
+114 VVKTGS

-149 GEMDNYGT
+149 GDMIDYDDFYTHNNGD
-157 SRPWKL
+157 SPWASEREYQKL
-163 FLDLITEVT
+163 MTKVIMPE
-172 LPKGL
+172 GL
-177 TRIGSNAF
+177 TS
-185 NGCSGLT
+185 
-192 GDLNIPDGVTEIGF
+192 
-206 RAFEDC
+206 
-212 KGFDGQ
+212 
-218 LHLPNGLKE
+218 
-227 IGYEAFSGCSGL
+227 
-239 TGNLE
+239 
-244 IPDSVTTIGFE
+244 
-255 AFASCKGFNGHLH
+255 
-268 LPSGLREIEL
+268 
-278 ATFSGCSGLTGG
+278 
-290 LNIPDSIMI
+290 
-299 IGDYAFSDC
+299 IGDWAF
-308 NGFDGQLHLPSGLKE
+308 F
-323 IGTGAFWDCS
+323 
-333 SLTGDLEIPNSV
+333 
-345 TTIEGNAFDGCKGF
+345 
-359 NGQLHLPDG
+359 
-368 LKELGSFRDCS
+368 
-379 GLTGDLKIPDSIT
+379 
-392 TIDSYTFYGR
+392 
-402 SGFNG
+402 
-407 QLHLPSGL
+407 
-415 KEIGNRAF
+415 
-423 SGCSGLTGDLKIPDS
+423 GCSGLTGDLKIPDS
-438 VTTIGWEAFYSCK
+438 VRIIGESAFSNCKGLNGQLYLPTGLRQIGEQAFY
-451 GFDGQL
+451 L
-457 HLPNVLKEIGY
+457 
-468 EAFSGCSGLTG
+468 CSGLTG
-479 DLNIPDG
+479 DLKIPNS
-486 VTTIDSQAF
+486 VTSIGIWAF
-495 WRCSGFNGQLHL
+495 GECSGFNGQLHL
-507 PSGLEKI
+507 PNKLREIRKYAFAECSGLE
-514 KYGVFCG
+514 
-521 CSGLMGDLNIPDS
+521 GDLKIPNS
-534 VTAIDTL
+534 VTTINTG
-541 AFCRTNLETIKFN
+541 AFRNCKNLKSIKFY
-554 GQFPEIAS
+554 GKAPYYFGYDIFES
-562 DSFADI
+562 I
-568 PKLTAYYPASD
+568 PKLTAYYPANDS
-579 PTWTSDKLQDYGS
+579 TWTSDKLQDYGS

-603 SKTTVSIAGKEEH
+603 NKTTVSIAGKEEH

-625 TGRGKTE
+625 TGSGKTE
-632 TIVGDKVIK
+632 TIAGDKVIK
-641 NTTWNVVGTAT
+641 NTTWNVAGTAT
-652 MEDGTLYIRSDAIVT
+652 MEDGTLYIRSDAVVT

-686 LKAGGKVGAR
+686 LKDGGKIDAR
-696 SVTAK
+696 SVTAN
-701 GGWVGDS
+701 GGWIGDS
-708 GGRLEVTGGLLV
+708 GGRLEVAGGLLV

-732 AITSG
+732 AVTSG
-737 GKIVA
+737 GKIAA
-742 GEMTVATGSKNSS
+742 GEMTVATGSRNSS

-762 INTKLKLAGNKNNF
+762 ISTKLKLVGNKSNF
-776 VSGSG
+776 VSESG
-781 NFSVVFYGSANVS
+781 NFSVVFYGNADVS

-812 EVFQRLKLENV
+812 DVFQSLELESG

-838 TFTAGK
+838 TFTTGK

-858 VESAFRGVAAQSAFQ
+858 VESAFRGLVAQSAFQ

-884 QFVNALASVWINMLN
+884 QFVNALASVWINTLN

-906 VESSTIQQELKFE
+906 VESSAIQQELKFE
-919 INGKECVLKSKGVVF
+919 INGKECILKSKGIAF

-1064 STKVP
+1064 SIKVP
-1069 EEEQEEIIISDLSPT
+1069 EEEQEEIVIPGLSPT

-1095 AILGDDGSGE
+1095 TILGDDGSGE

-1134 NLEELNIANNEISDL
+1134 NLEELNIANNEVSDL
-1149 SPLSGCA
+1149 SPLFGCA
-1156 KLKTL
+1156 KLKKL
-1161 DASGQYISNLGALSA
+1161 NASGQYISSLGVLST
-1176 LKELTKLNLADNE
+1176 LRELTELNLADNE

-1209 NEIAVFGTAGKL
+1209 NEIVVFGTAGKL
-1221 QNLQYLNMADNPMGE
+1221 QNLQYLNIADNPMKE

-1250 LNVSGCGIESIEG
+1250 LNVSGCGIESIDG

-1278 IDSAAAL
+1278 IDSVSAL
-1285 EKAEKLRTLDISYN
+1285 EKAEKLRALDISYN
-1299 MLTEADGLK
+1299 LLTEADGLK

-1420 IEEQAEISVGET
+1420 IEEQAEISVGQT

-1462 QSGVVTAQKGGSVE
+1462 QSGVVTAQKGGNVE

>member
-114 VVDTGS
+114 VVKTGS

-149 GEMDNYGT
+149 GDMIDYDDFYTHNNGD
-157 SRPWKL
+157 SPWASEREYQKL
-163 FLDLITEVT
+163 MTKVIMPE
-172 LPKGL
+172 GL
-177 TRIGSNAF
+177 TS
-185 NGCSGLT
+185 
-192 GDLNIPDGVTEIGF
+192 
-206 RAFEDC
+206 
-212 KGFDGQ
+212 
-218 LHLPNGLKE
+218 
-227 IGYEAFSGCSGL
+227 
-239 TGNLE
+239 
-244 IPDSVTTIGFE
+244 
-255 AFASCKGFNGHLH
+255 
-268 LPSGLREIEL
+268 
-278 ATFSGCSGLTGG
+278 
-290 LNIPDSIMI
+290 
-299 IGDYAFSDC
+299 IGDWAF
-308 NGFDGQLHLPSGLKE
+308 F
-323 IGTGAFWDCS
+323 
-333 SLTGDLEIPNSV
+333 
-345 TTIEGNAFDGCKGF
+345 
-359 NGQLHLPDG
+359 
-368 LKELGSFRDCS
+368 
-379 GLTGDLKIPDSIT
+379 
-392 TIDSYTFYGR
+392 
-402 SGFNG
+402 
-407 QLHLPSGL
+407 
-415 KEIGNRAF
+415 
-423 SGCSGLTGDLKIPDS
+423 GCSGLTGDLKIPDS
-438 VTTIGWEAFYSCK
+438 VRIIGESAFSNCKGLNGQLYLPTGLRQIGEQAFY
-451 GFDGQL
+451 L
-457 HLPNVLKEIGY
+457 
-468 EAFSGCSGLTG
+468 CSGLTG
-479 DLNIPDG
+479 DLKIPNS
-486 VTTIDSQAF
+486 VTSIGIWAF
-495 WRCSGFNGQLHL
+495 GECSGFNGQLHL
-507 PSGLEKI
+507 PNKLREIRKYAFAECSGLE
-514 KYGVFCG
+514 
-521 CSGLMGDLNIPDS
+521 GDLKIPNS
-534 VTAIDTL
+534 VTTINTG
-541 AFCRTNLETIKFN
+541 AFRNCKNLKSIKFY
-554 GQFPEIAS
+554 GKAPYYFGYDIFES
-562 DSFADI
+562 I
-568 PKLTAYYPASD
+568 PKLTAYYPANDS
-579 PTWTSDKLQDYGS
+579 TWTSDKLQDYGS

-603 SKTTVSIAGKEEH
+603 NKTTVSIAGKEEH

-625 TGRGKTE
+625 TGSGKTE
-632 TIVGDKVIK
+632 TIAGDKVIK
-641 NTTWNVVGTAT
+641 NTTWNVAGTAT
-652 MEDGTLYIRSDAIVT
+652 MEDGTLYIRSDAVVT

-686 LKAGGKVGAR
+686 LKDGGKIDAR
-696 SVTAK
+696 SVTAN
-701 GGWVGDS
+701 GGWIGDS
-708 GGRLEVTGGLLV
+708 GGRLEVAGGLLV

-732 AITSG
+732 AVTSG
-737 GKIVA
+737 GKIAA
-742 GEMTVATGSKNSS
+742 GEMTVATGSRNSS

-762 INTKLKLAGNKNNF
+762 ISTKLKLVGNKSNF
-776 VSGSG
+776 VSESG
-781 NFSVVFYGSANVS
+781 NFSVVFYGNADVS

-812 EVFQRLKLENV
+812 DVFQSLELESG

-838 TFTAGK
+838 TFTTGK

-858 VESAFRGVAAQSAFQ
+858 VESAFRGLVAQSAFQ

-884 QFVNALASVWINMLN
+884 QFVNALASVWINTLN

-906 VESSTIQQELKFE
+906 VESSAIQQELKFE
-919 INGKECVLKSKGVVF
+919 INGKECILKSKGIAF

-1064 STKVP
+1064 SIKVP
-1069 EEEQEEIIISDLSPT
+1069 EEEQEEIVIPGLSPT

-1095 AILGDDGSGE
+1095 TILGDDGSGE

-1134 NLEELNIANNEISDL
+1134 NLEELNIANNEVSDL
-1149 SPLSGCA
+1149 SPLFGCA
-1156 KLKTL
+1156 KLKKL
-1161 DASGQYISNLGALSA
+1161 NASGQYISSLGVLST
-1176 LKELTKLNLADNE
+1176 LRELTELNLADNE

-1209 NEIAVFGTAGKL
+1209 NEIVVFGTAGKL
-1221 QNLQYLNMADNPMGE
+1221 QNLQYLNIADNPMKE

-1250 LNVSGCGIESIEG
+1250 LNVSGCGIESIDG

-1278 IDSAAAL
+1278 IDSVSAL
-1285 EKAEKLRTLDISYN
+1285 EKAEKLRALDISYN
-1299 MLTEADGLK
+1299 LLTEADGLK

-1420 IEEQAEISVGET
+1420 IEEQAEISVGQT

-1462 QSGVVTAQKGGSVE
+1462 QSGVVTAQKGGNVE

>member
-1 MRKNVAAW
+1 MRKNVVAW
-9 ALVFALGI
+9 ALVLVLGI

-23 MGAEPEADTSVQE
+23 MGAEPEEYVSVQE
-36 EITEDDSEQEP
+36 EITEDDLEQEP
-47 AEETGEQ
+47 EEETEGKDA
-54 EEAEKEP
+54 AEKES
-61 EETVTGDDLENK
+61 EESISDDSLEN
-73 EDENGEKTS
+73 ESDADGEKTA
-82 EEDKATEGVDEE
+82 EEDKVAEGAVEE
-94 KQEEIESV
+94 KQEEIESA

-120 CGEHLTYTITVNGK
+120 CGDNLTYTITVNGK
-134 DEEGN
+134 DEGGN

-149 GEMDNYGT
+149 GDMKNYGRT
-157 SRPWKL
+157 QKRPWGTYK
-163 FLDLITEVT
+163 ITELYFSEDVT
-172 LPKGL
+172 SIGDYAFQYHQYIQNVIKLPANLKKIGEYAFYFCHSIRVDLNMPSKLTSIGGSAFKGCYKLEGELILPEELSYLGGMAFDSCYRIKKVVFPNNLEKIGNYAFEGCNGLNGELKLPQNLIEIGDYAFADCTRIQGELVLPEGL
-177 TRIGSNAF
+177 T
-185 NGCSGLT
+185 
-192 GDLNIPDGVTEIGF
+192 
-206 RAFEDC
+206 
-212 KGFDGQ
+212 KM
-218 LHLPNGLKE
+218 
-227 IGYEAFSGCSGL
+227 GYMAFSGCERLSGDL
-239 TGNLE
+239 I
-244 IPDSVTTIGFE
+244 IPDGIKE
-255 AFASCKGFNGHLH
+255 IANG
-268 LPSGLREIEL
+268 
-278 ATFSGCSGLTGG
+278 TFSGCSGFDGKLELPEGLHSIWARAFAGCTGLEGKLVLPKTLGVIGEQAFENCNFSGELILPENIDGIGEYAFAGCKKLTGCITLPEG
-290 LNIPDSIMI
+290 R
-299 IGDYAFSDC
+299 IGRYAFAECTGLTAVIVSD
-308 NGFDGQLHLPSGLKE
+308 E
-323 IGTGAFWDCS
+323 IKMIDENVFQGCEDIENIYFKGTKPIIKDTAFEKNIFTAWYPGDDS
-333 SLTGDLEIPNSV
+333 SW
-345 TTIEGNAFDGCKGF
+345 TIEPLSN
-359 NGQLHLPDG
+359 
-368 LKELGSFRDCS
+368 
-379 GLTGDLKIPDSIT
+379 
-392 TIDSYTFYGR
+392 YG
-402 SGFNG
+402 G
-407 QLHLPSGL
+407 
-415 KEIGNRAF
+415 
-423 SGCSGLTGDLKIPDS
+423 
-438 VTTIGWEAFYSCK
+438 
-451 GFDGQL
+451 
-457 HLPNVLKEIGY
+457 
-468 EAFSGCSGLTG
+468 
-479 DLNIPDG
+479 
-486 VTTIDSQAF
+486 
-495 WRCSGFNGQLHL
+495 
-507 PSGLEKI
+507 
-514 KYGVFCG
+514 
-521 CSGLMGDLNIPDS
+521 
-534 VTAIDTL
+534 
-541 AFCRTNLETIKFN
+541 
-554 GQFPEIAS
+554 
-562 DSFADI
+562 
-568 PKLTAYYPASD
+568 
-579 PTWTSDKLQDYGS
+579 
-592 DITWKRWFPDE
+592 DITWKRWLPDE

-625 TGRGKTE
+625 TGGGKTE
-632 TIVGDKVIK
+632 TIAGDKVIK
-641 NTTWNVVGTAT
+641 NTTWNVAGTAT
-652 MEDGTLYIRSDAIVT
+652 MEDGTMYIRSDAIVT

-686 LKAGGKVGAR
+686 LKDGGKVGVR

-720 ADELNFEGRSTL
+720 ADEINFEGRSTL

-742 GEMTVATGSKNSS
+742 GELTVATGSKNSS

-762 INTKLKLAGNKNNF
+762 INTKLKLAGNKSNF

-781 NFSVVFYGSANVS
+781 NFSVVLYGNADVS

-812 EVFQRLKLENV
+812 EVFQRLELESG

-884 QFVNALASVWINMLN
+884 QFVNALASVWINTLN

-906 VESSTIQQELKFE
+906 VESSAIQQELKFE
-919 INGKECVLKSKGVVF
+919 INGKECVLKSKGVAF

-951 DSTVGIVS
+951 DSTVGIIS

-982 IGYASGGIAGALQG
+982 IGYASGGIAGALQS

-1012 EKTVKNVCID
+1012 EKTVKNVCMD

-1028 SNSKSVQDLKKSFK
+1028 SDSKSVQDLKKSFK

-1069 EEEQEEIIISDLSPT
+1069 EEEQEEILISDLSPT

-1095 AILGDDGSGE
+1095 NLLGDDGAGE

-1129 IQYFK
+1129 IQYFE

-1156 KLKTL
+1156 KLKKL
-1161 DASGQYISNLGALSA
+1161 DASGQYISNLGVLST
-1176 LKELTKLNLADNE
+1176 LKELTELNLADNE
-1189 LTTLSSLKELA
+1189 LTTLSSLKELTE
-1200 GLQKLDVSG
+1200 LQRLDVSG
-1209 NEIAVFGTAGKL
+1209 NEIVVFGTAGKL
-1221 QNLQYLNMADNPMGE
+1221 QKLQYLNMADNPMKE
-1236 IDLSTLSGLANLTE
+1236 IDLSALSELADLTE
-1250 LNVSGCGIESIEG
+1250 LNVSGCGIKSIDG
-1263 INTGNLTTLNVSYNQ
+1263 INIGNLTTLNASYNQ
-1278 IDSAAAL
+1278 IDSVVAL
-1285 EKAEKLRTLDISYN
+1285 EKAEKLSVLDLSYN
-1299 MLTEADGLK
+1299 VLAEADGLK
-1308 SCIRMQEL
+1308 SCINLQEL

-1324 NIAWIEPLTELTNIN
+1324 NIAWIEPLSSLTNIN

-1347 EDLVYFQNMKNL
+1347 EDLVYLQNMKDL
-1359 QTLDLSGDMIFGVS
+1359 QTLDISGNMIFGLS
-1373 AIMDLG
+1373 TIMDLG
-1379 SLQQITISYTPLN
+1379 SLQQITISNTPLS

-1420 IEEQAEISVGET
+1420 IEEQAKISIGET

-1437 VCYPSGSVLEDAVWT
+1437 ICYPSGSVLEDAVWT

-1462 QSGVVTAQKGGSVE
+1462 QSGVVTAEKAGSVE
-1476 IKVTTAGGELE
+1476 IKVTTADGELE

-1492 NIADGAKGDINGDGN
+1492 DISGGAKGDINGDGK

-1515 CLNHVGRK
+1515 CLNHVGGK
-1523 ELLEG
+1523 EFIEG
-1528 EALEAADINEDDVV
+1528 EALEAADINEDGTV
-1542 NLVDLMRLLNYVGRK
+1542 NLVDLMRLLNYVGGK
-1557 SETL
+1557 SSVL

>member
-1 MRKNVAAW
+1 MRKNVVAW
-9 ALVFALGI
+9 ALVLALGI

-23 MGAEPEADTSVQE
+23 MGAEPEEYVSVHE
-36 EITEDDSEQEP
+36 EITEDDLEQEP
-47 AEETGEQ
+47 EEET
-54 EEAEKEP
+54 EEKDAAEKES
-61 EETVTGDDLENK
+61 EESISDDSLEN
-73 EDENGEKTS
+73 ESDADGEKMA
-82 EEDKATEGVDEE
+82 EEDKAAEGADEE
-94 KQEEIESV
+94 KQEEIESAK
-102 EKQQNENLEIGT
+102 KQQNENLEIGT
-114 VVDTGS
+114 VVDRGS
-120 CGEHLTYTITVNGK
+120 CGEHLTYMITVNGK

-149 GEMDNYGT
+149 GEMDNYSYSEYSGNGIR
-157 SRPWKL
+157 SPWVSEEKYRD
-163 FLDLITEVT
+163 FTTRVI
-172 LPKGL
+172 LPEGL
-177 TRIGSNAF
+177 TSVGNCAF
-185 NGCSGLT
+185 YNCSGMT
-192 GDLNIPDGVTEIGF
+192 GELRIPDSVIEIGVW
-206 RAFEDC
+206 AFTGC
-212 KGFDGQ
+212 KGIKGQ

-227 IGYEAFSGCSGL
+227 IGRSAFDGCISL
-239 TGNLE
+239 TGDLR
-244 IPDSVTTIGFE
+244 IPDSVTEIGYA
-255 AFASCKGFNGHLH
+255 AFAGCKGIKGQLYLPNGIERIEEYAFYQ
-268 LPSGLREIEL
+268 SGMTGDLR
-278 ATFSGCSGLTGG
+278 
-290 LNIPDSIMI
+290 IPDSVME
-299 IGDYAFSDC
+299 IGDSAFAGC
-308 NGFDGQLHLPSGLKE
+308 KGINGQLYLPSGLKKIGESAFNGCISLTGELKIPNTVSE
-323 IGTGAFWDCS
+323 IGDRAFVSCRGIKGQLCLPNGLKKIGEGAFW
-333 SLTGDLEIPNSV
+333 N
-345 TTIEGNAFDGCKGF
+345 
-359 NGQLHLPDG
+359 
-368 LKELGSFRDCS
+368 
-379 GLTGDLKIPDSIT
+379 
-392 TIDSYTFYGR
+392 
-402 SGFNG
+402 
-407 QLHLPSGL
+407 
-415 KEIGNRAF
+415 
-423 SGCSGLTGDLKIPDS
+423 CSGLTGDLKIPDS
-438 VTTIGWEAFYSCK
+438 VT
-451 GFDGQL
+451 
-457 HLPNVLKEIGY
+457 EIGGS
-468 EAFSGCSGLTG
+468 AFWNCSG
-479 DLNIPDG
+479 I
-486 VTTIDSQAF
+486 
-495 WRCSGFNGQLHL
+495 NGQLHL
-507 PSGLEKI
+507 PDGLKKI
-514 KYGVFCG
+514 GKYAFKN
-521 CSGLMGDLNIPDS
+521 CSGLIGDLNIPKS
-534 VTAIDTL
+534 VTAIFME
-541 AFCRTNLETIKFN
+541 AFPDCTNLETIKFY
-554 GQFPEIAS
+554 GQAPEIGV
-562 DSFADI
+562 DTFKNI
-568 PKLTAYYPASD
+568 PKLTAYYPAND

-625 TGRGKTE
+625 TGSGKTE
-632 TIVGDKVIK
+632 TIAGDKVIK
-641 NTTWNVVGTAT
+641 NTTWNVAGTAT

-686 LKAGGKVGAR
+686 LKDGGKIDAR

-701 GGWVGDS
+701 GGWIGDS

-720 ADELNFEGRSTL
+720 ADEINFEGRSTL
-732 AITSG
+732 AVTSG
-737 GKIVA
+737 GKIAA

-762 INTKLKLAGNKNNF
+762 INTKLKLAGNKSNF

-781 NFSVVFYGSANVS
+781 NFSVVLYGNADVS

-805 KLYVEEE
+805 KLYVAEE
-812 EVFQRLKLENV
+812 EVFQSLELESG

-873 SNSSQLTAEEN
+873 SNSGQLTAEEN
-884 QFVNALASVWINMLN
+884 QFVNALASVWINTLN

-906 VESSTIQQELKFE
+906 VESSAIQQELKFE
-919 INGKECVLKSKGVVF
+919 INGKECVLKSKGVAF

-959 NANVKEFSEKAKKYL
+959 NANVKEFSEKAQKYL
-974 AENMKSEF
+974 AENMKKDF
-982 IGYASGGIAGALQG
+982 IKYASGGIAGVFQG
-996 AFGWGDITTS
+996 MYGWGDITTS
-1006 VVEKFI
+1006 HVEYFVEKI
-1012 EKTVKNVCID
+1012 VEKVCID
-1022 SSVLNT
+1022 SSILHT
-1028 SNSKSVQDLKKSFK
+1028 SDSKSVQDLRNSFN

-1069 EEEQEEIIISDLSPT
+1069 EEEREEIIISDLSPS

-1134 NLEELNIANNEISDL
+1134 NLEELNIANNEISAL

-1176 LKELTKLNLADNE
+1176 LKELTELNLADNE
-1189 LTTLSSLKELA
+1189 LTTLSSLKELTE
-1200 GLQKLDVSG
+1200 LQKLDVSG
-1209 NEIAVFGTAGKL
+1209 NEIVVFGTAGKL
-1221 QNLQYLNMADNPMGE
+1221 QNLQYLSMADNPMKE
-1236 IDLSTLSGLANLTE
+1236 IDLSTLSGLTNLTE
-1250 LNVSGCGIESIEG
+1250 LNISGCGIESIDG

-1308 SCIRMQEL
+1308 SCISLQEL

-1324 NIAWIEPLTELTNIN
+1324 SIAGIEPLAELTNIN

-1347 EDLVYFQNMKNL
+1347 ENLVYLQNMKDL
-1359 QTLDLSGDMIFGVS
+1359 QTLDISGNMIFGLS
-1373 AIMDLG
+1373 TIMDLG
-1379 SLQQITISYTPLN
+1379 SLQQITISNTPLS
-1392 DTDIQKLE
+1392 DTDIQKLD

-1462 QSGVVTAQKGGSVE
+1462 QSGVVTAQKDGSVE
-1476 IKVTTAGGELE
+1476 IKVTTADGGLE

-1492 NIADGAKGDINGDGN
+1492 NIAGGAKGDINGDGN

-1515 CLNHVGRK
+1515 CLNHVGGK
-1523 ELLEG
+1523 EFLEG
-1528 EALEAADINEDDVV
+1528 ETLEAADINEDGTV
-1542 NLVDLMRLLNYVGRK
+1542 NLV
-1557 SETL
+1557 

>member
-1 MRKNVAAW
+1 MRKNVVAW
-9 ALVFALGI
+9 ALVLALGI

-23 MGAEPEADTSVQE
+23 MGAEPEEYVSVHE
-36 EITEDDSEQEP
+36 EITEDDLEQEP
-47 AEETGEQ
+47 EEET
-54 EEAEKEP
+54 EEKDAAEKES
-61 EETVTGDDLENK
+61 EESISDDSLEN
-73 EDENGEKTS
+73 ESDADGEKMA
-82 EEDKATEGVDEE
+82 EEDKAAEGADEE
-94 KQEEIESV
+94 KQEEIESAK
-102 EKQQNENLEIGT
+102 KQQNENLEIGT
-114 VVDTGS
+114 VVDRGS
-120 CGEHLTYTITVNGK
+120 CGEHLTYMITVNGK

-149 GEMDNYGT
+149 GEMDNYSYSEYSGNGIR
-157 SRPWKL
+157 SPWVSEEKYRD
-163 FLDLITEVT
+163 FTTRVI
-172 LPKGL
+172 LPEGL
-177 TRIGSNAF
+177 TSVGNCAF
-185 NGCSGLT
+185 YNCSGMT
-192 GDLNIPDGVTEIGF
+192 GELRIPDSVIEIGVW
-206 RAFEDC
+206 AFTGC
-212 KGFDGQ
+212 KGIKGQ

-227 IGYEAFSGCSGL
+227 IGRSAFDGCISL
-239 TGNLE
+239 TGDLR
-244 IPDSVTTIGFE
+244 IPDSVTEIGYA
-255 AFASCKGFNGHLH
+255 AFAGCKGIKGQLYLPNGIERIEEYAFYQ
-268 LPSGLREIEL
+268 SGMTGDLR
-278 ATFSGCSGLTGG
+278 
-290 LNIPDSIMI
+290 IPDSVME
-299 IGDYAFSDC
+299 IGDSAFAGC
-308 NGFDGQLHLPSGLKE
+308 KGINGQLYLPSGLKKIGESAFNGCISLTGELKIPNTVSE
-323 IGTGAFWDCS
+323 IGDRAFVSCRGIKGQLCLPNGLKKIGEGAFW
-333 SLTGDLEIPNSV
+333 N
-345 TTIEGNAFDGCKGF
+345 
-359 NGQLHLPDG
+359 
-368 LKELGSFRDCS
+368 
-379 GLTGDLKIPDSIT
+379 
-392 TIDSYTFYGR
+392 
-402 SGFNG
+402 
-407 QLHLPSGL
+407 
-415 KEIGNRAF
+415 
-423 SGCSGLTGDLKIPDS
+423 CSGLTGDLKIPDS
-438 VTTIGWEAFYSCK
+438 VT
-451 GFDGQL
+451 
-457 HLPNVLKEIGY
+457 EIGGS
-468 EAFSGCSGLTG
+468 AFWNCSG
-479 DLNIPDG
+479 I
-486 VTTIDSQAF
+486 
-495 WRCSGFNGQLHL
+495 NGQLHL
-507 PSGLEKI
+507 PDGLKKI
-514 KYGVFCG
+514 GKYAFKN
-521 CSGLMGDLNIPDS
+521 CSGLIGDLNIPKS
-534 VTAIDTL
+534 VTAIFME
-541 AFCRTNLETIKFN
+541 AFPDCTNLETIKFY
-554 GQFPEIAS
+554 GQAPEIGV
-562 DSFADI
+562 DTFKNI
-568 PKLTAYYPASD
+568 PKLTAYYPAND

-625 TGRGKTE
+625 TGSGKTE
-632 TIVGDKVIK
+632 TIAGDKVIK
-641 NTTWNVVGTAT
+641 NTTWNVAGTAT

-686 LKAGGKVGAR
+686 LKDGGKIDAR

-701 GGWVGDS
+701 GGWIGDS

-720 ADELNFEGRSTL
+720 ADEINFEGRSTL
-732 AITSG
+732 AVTSG
-737 GKIVA
+737 GKIAA

-762 INTKLKLAGNKNNF
+762 INTKLKLAGNKSNF

-781 NFSVVFYGSANVS
+781 NFSVVLYGNADVS
-794 LEASGSKFCLG
+794 LEASGSKFYLG
-805 KLYVEEE
+805 KLYVAEE
-812 EVFQRLKLENV
+812 EVFQSLELESG

-873 SNSSQLTAEEN
+873 SNSGQLTAEEN
-884 QFVNALASVWINMLN
+884 QFVNALASVWINTLN

-906 VESSTIQQELKFE
+906 VESSAIQQELKFE
-919 INGKECVLKSKGVVF
+919 INGKECVLKSKGVAF

-959 NANVKEFSEKAKKYL
+959 NANVKEFSEKAQKYL
-974 AENMKSEF
+974 AENMKKDF
-982 IGYASGGIAGALQG
+982 IKYASGGIAGVFQG
-996 AFGWGDITTS
+996 MYGWGDITTS
-1006 VVEKFI
+1006 HVEYFVEKI
-1012 EKTVKNVCID
+1012 VEKVCID
-1022 SSVLNT
+1022 SSILHT
-1028 SNSKSVQDLKKSFK
+1028 SDSKSVQDLRNSFN

-1069 EEEQEEIIISDLSPT
+1069 EEEREEIIISDLSPS

-1134 NLEELNIANNEISDL
+1134 NLEELNIANNEISAL

-1176 LKELTKLNLADNE
+1176 LKELTELNLADNE
-1189 LTTLSSLKELA
+1189 LTTLSSLKELTE
-1200 GLQKLDVSG
+1200 LQKLDVSG
-1209 NEIAVFGTAGKL
+1209 NEIVVFGTAGKL
-1221 QNLQYLNMADNPMGE
+1221 QNLQYLSMADNPMKE
-1236 IDLSTLSGLANLTE
+1236 IDLSTLSGLTNLTE
-1250 LNVSGCGIESIEG
+1250 LNISGCGIESIDG

-1308 SCIRMQEL
+1308 SCISLQEL

-1324 NIAWIEPLTELTNIN
+1324 SIAGIEPLAELTNIN

-1347 EDLVYFQNMKNL
+1347 ENLVYLQNMKDL
-1359 QTLDLSGDMIFGVS
+1359 QTLDISGNMIFGLS
-1373 AIMDLG
+1373 TIMDLG
-1379 SLQQITISYTPLN
+1379 SLQQITISNTPLS
-1392 DTDIQKLE
+1392 DTDIQKLD

-1462 QSGVVTAQKGGSVE
+1462 QSGVVTAQKDGSVE
-1476 IKVTTAGGELE
+1476 IKVTTADGGLE

-1492 NIADGAKGDINGDGN
+1492 NIAGGAKGDINGDGN

-1515 CLNHVGRK
+1515 CLNHVGGK
-1523 ELLEG
+1523 EFLEG
-1528 EALEAADINEDDVV
+1528 ETLEAADINEDGTV
-1542 NLVDLMRLLNYVGRK
+1542 NLVDLMRLLNYVGGK
-1557 SETL
+1557 SSIL

>member
-1 MRKNVAAW
+1 MRKNVLAW
-9 ALVFALGI
+9 ALVLALGI

-23 MGAEPEADTSVQE
+23 MGAEAEEISVQE
-36 EITEDDSEQEP
+36 GITEEELEQAPE
-47 AEETGEQ
+47 EET
-54 EEAEKEP
+54 EEKDEAQKGA
-61 EETVTGDDLENK
+61 EETVTGDDIENK

-82 EEDKATEGVDEE
+82 EEDKAEEGADEE
-94 KQEEIESV
+94 KQEEIESA

-114 VVDTGS
+114 VVKTGS

-149 GEMDNYGT
+149 GDMIDYDDFYTHNNGD
-157 SRPWKL
+157 SPWASEREYQKL
-163 FLDLITEVT
+163 MTKVIMPE
-172 LPKGL
+172 GL
-177 TRIGSNAF
+177 TS
-185 NGCSGLT
+185 
-192 GDLNIPDGVTEIGF
+192 
-206 RAFEDC
+206 
-212 KGFDGQ
+212 
-218 LHLPNGLKE
+218 
-227 IGYEAFSGCSGL
+227 
-239 TGNLE
+239 
-244 IPDSVTTIGFE
+244 
-255 AFASCKGFNGHLH
+255 
-268 LPSGLREIEL
+268 
-278 ATFSGCSGLTGG
+278 
-290 LNIPDSIMI
+290 
-299 IGDYAFSDC
+299 IGDWAF
-308 NGFDGQLHLPSGLKE
+308 F
-323 IGTGAFWDCS
+323 
-333 SLTGDLEIPNSV
+333 
-345 TTIEGNAFDGCKGF
+345 
-359 NGQLHLPDG
+359 
-368 LKELGSFRDCS
+368 
-379 GLTGDLKIPDSIT
+379 
-392 TIDSYTFYGR
+392 
-402 SGFNG
+402 
-407 QLHLPSGL
+407 
-415 KEIGNRAF
+415 
-423 SGCSGLTGDLKIPDS
+423 GCSGLTGDLKIPDS
-438 VTTIGWEAFYSCK
+438 VRIIGESAFSNCKGLNGQLYLPTGLRQIGEQAFY
-451 GFDGQL
+451 L
-457 HLPNVLKEIGY
+457 
-468 EAFSGCSGLTG
+468 CSGLTG
-479 DLNIPDG
+479 DLKIPNS
-486 VTTIDSQAF
+486 VTSIGIWAF
-495 WRCSGFNGQLHL
+495 GECSGFNGQLHL
-507 PSGLEKI
+507 PNKLREIRKYAFAECSGLE
-514 KYGVFCG
+514 
-521 CSGLMGDLNIPDS
+521 GDLKIPNS
-534 VTAIDTL
+534 VTTINTG
-541 AFCRTNLETIKFN
+541 AFRNCKNLKSIKFY
-554 GQFPEIAS
+554 GKAPYYFGYDIFES
-562 DSFADI
+562 I
-568 PKLTAYYPASD
+568 PKLTAYYPANDS
-579 PTWTSDKLQDYGS
+579 TWTSDKLQDYGS

-603 SKTTVSIAGKEEH
+603 NKTTVSIAGKEEH

-625 TGRGKTE
+625 TGSGKTE
-632 TIVGDKVIK
+632 TIAGDKVIK
-641 NTTWNVVGTAT
+641 NTTWNVAGTAT
-652 MEDGTLYIRSDAIVT
+652 MEDGTLYIRSDAVVT

-686 LKAGGKVGAR
+686 LKDGGKIDAR
-696 SVTAK
+696 SVTAN
-701 GGWVGDS
+701 GGWIGDS
-708 GGRLEVTGGLLV
+708 GGRLEVAGGLLV

-732 AITSG
+732 AVTSG
-737 GKIVA
+737 GKIAA
-742 GEMTVATGSKNSS
+742 GEMTVATGSRNSS

-762 INTKLKLAGNKNNF
+762 ISTKLKLVGNKSNF
-776 VSGSG
+776 VSESG
-781 NFSVVFYGSANVS
+781 NFSVVFYGNADVS

-812 EVFQRLKLENV
+812 DVFQSLELESG

-838 TFTAGK
+838 TFTTGK

-858 VESAFRGVAAQSAFQ
+858 VESAFRGLVAQSAFQ

-884 QFVNALASVWINMLN
+884 QFVNALASVWINTLN

-906 VESSTIQQELKFE
+906 VESSAIQQELKFE
-919 INGKECVLKSKGVVF
+919 INGKECILKSKGIAF

-1064 STKVP
+1064 SIKVP
-1069 EEEQEEIIISDLSPT
+1069 EEEQEEIVIPGLSPT

-1095 AILGDDGSGE
+1095 TILGDDGSGE

-1134 NLEELNIANNEISDL
+1134 NLEELNIANNEVSDL
-1149 SPLSGCA
+1149 SPLFGCA
-1156 KLKTL
+1156 KLKKL
-1161 DASGQYISNLGALSA
+1161 NASGQYISSLGVLST
-1176 LKELTKLNLADNE
+1176 LRELTELNLADNE

-1209 NEIAVFGTAGKL
+1209 NEIVVFGTAGKL
-1221 QNLQYLNMADNPMGE
+1221 QNLQYLNIADNPMKE

-1250 LNVSGCGIESIEG
+1250 LNVSGCGIESIDG

-1278 IDSAAAL
+1278 IDSVSAL
-1285 EKAEKLRTLDISYN
+1285 EKAEKLRALDISYN
-1299 MLTEADGLK
+1299 LLTEADGLK

-1420 IEEQAEISVGET
+1420 IEEQAEISVGQT

-1462 QSGVVTAQKGGSVE
+1462 QSGVVTAQKGGNVE

>member
-1 MRKNVAAW
+1 MRKNVVAW
-9 ALVFALGI
+9 ALVLALGI

-23 MGAEPEADTSVQE
+23 MGAEPEEGTSVQE
-36 EITEDDSEQEP
+36 EITEEDSEQTP
-47 AEETGEQ
+47 SEET
-54 EEAEKEP
+54 EEKDEAQKGA
-61 EETVTGDDLENK
+61 EETVTGDDIENK

-82 EEDKATEGVDEE
+82 EEDKAAEGADEE
-94 KQEEIESV
+94 KQEEIESA

-114 VVDTGS
+114 VVKTGS

-149 GEMDNYGT
+149 GEMDDYDQNENSSPWT
-157 SRPWKL
+157 SEIKYRD
-163 FLDLITEVT
+163 FTTEVT
-172 LPKGL
+172 LPGGL
-177 TRIGSNAF
+177 TRIGNYAF
-185 NGCSGLT
+185 QSMPIIGEVNMPQNVTSIGRGAFTYSGIIGNLQLPDNLTKIGISAFSYCLGLT
-192 GDLNIPDGVTEIGF
+192 GDL
-206 RAFEDC
+206 
-212 KGFDGQ
+212 K
-218 LHLPNGLKE
+218 
-227 IGYEAFSGCSGL
+227 
-239 TGNLE
+239 
-244 IPDSVTTIGFE
+244 
-255 AFASCKGFNGHLH
+255 
-268 LPSGLREIEL
+268 
-278 ATFSGCSGLTGG
+278 
-290 LNIPDSIMI
+290 
-299 IGDYAFSDC
+299 
-308 NGFDGQLHLPSGLKE
+308 
-323 IGTGAFWDCS
+323 
-333 SLTGDLEIPNSV
+333 IPNSV
-345 TTIEGNAFDGCKGF
+345 TAIDERAFEFCWNF
-359 NGQLHLPDG
+359 NGQLYLPND
-368 LKELGSFRDCS
+368 LKEIGAYAFSHCS
-379 GLTGDLKIPDSIT
+379 GLTGDLKIPNSVT
-392 TIDSYTFYGR
+392 TIDNWAFYSCR
-402 SGFNG
+402 DFSG
-407 QLHLPSGL
+407 QLHLPNGL
-415 KEIGNRAF
+415 KKIGIGAF
-423 SGCSGLTGDLKIPDS
+423 QGCSGLTGDLKIPNS
-438 VTTIGWEAFYSCK
+438 VTTIDYGAFK
-451 GFDGQL
+451 
-457 HLPNVLKEIGY
+457 N
-468 EAFSGCSGLTG
+468 
-479 DLNIPDG
+479 
-486 VTTIDSQAF
+486 
-495 WRCSGFNGQLHL
+495 CSGFNGQLHL
-507 PSGLEKI
+507 AK
-514 KYGVFCG
+514 GVKEIGVCAFFG
-521 CSGLMGDLNIPDS
+521 CSGLTGDLKIPNS
-534 VTAIDTL
+534 VTTIDSM
-541 AFCRTNLETIKFN
+541 AFLGCKNLESIKFY
-554 GQFPEIAS
+554 GQAPVIHNDVFKKV
-562 DSFADI
+562 
-568 PKLTAYYPASD
+568 PKLTAYYPVNDS
-579 PTWTSDKLQDYGS
+579 TWASDKLQDYGS

-603 SKTTVSIAGKEEH
+603 NKTTVSIAGKEEH

-625 TGRGKTE
+625 TGSGKTE
-632 TIVGDKVIK
+632 TIAGDKVIK
-641 NTTWNVVGTAT
+641 NTTWNVAGTAT

-667 VSGTLNA
+667 VSGTMNA

-686 LKAGGKVGAR
+686 LKDGGKIDAR

-701 GGWVGDS
+701 GGWIGDS

-720 ADELNFEGRSTL
+720 ADEINFEGRSTL
-732 AITSG
+732 AVTSG
-737 GKIVA
+737 GKIAA

-762 INTKLKLAGNKNNF
+762 INTKLKLEGNKSNF

-781 NFSVVFYGSANVS
+781 NFSVVLYGNADVS

-812 EVFQRLKLENV
+812 EVFQRLELESG

-873 SNSSQLTAEEN
+873 SNSGQLTAEEN
-884 QFVNALASVWINMLN
+884 QFVNALASVWINTLN

-906 VESSTIQQELKFE
+906 VESSAIQQELKFE
-919 INGKECVLKSKGVVF
+919 INGKECVLKSKGVAF

-959 NANVKEFSEKAKKYL
+959 NANVKEFSEKAQKYL
-974 AENMKSEF
+974 AENMKKDF
-982 IGYASGGIAGALQG
+982 IKYASGGIAGIFQG
-996 AFGWGDITTS
+996 MHGWSDITTS
-1006 VVEKFI
+1006 HVEYFVEKI
-1012 EKTVKNVCID
+1012 VEKVCID
-1022 SSVLNT
+1022 SSILHT
-1028 SNSKSVQDLKKSFK
+1028 SDSKSVQDLRNSFD

-1095 AILGDDGSGE
+1095 DILGDDGSGE

-1134 NLEELNIANNEISDL
+1134 NLAELNIANNEISDL
-1149 SPLSGCA
+1149 SPLSGCT

-1161 DASGQYISNLGALSA
+1161 DASGQYISNLGALSD
-1176 LKELTKLNLADNE
+1176 LKELTELNLADNE
-1189 LTTLSSLKELA
+1189 LTTLSSLTELTE
-1200 GLQKLDVSG
+1200 LQKLDVSG

-1221 QNLQYLNMADNPMGE
+1221 QNLQYLNMADNPMEE
-1236 IDLSTLSGLANLTE
+1236 IDLSTLSDLANLTE

-1308 SCIRMQEL
+1308 SCISLQEL
-1316 SMEGNPLE
+1316 SMEGNLLE
-1324 NIAWIEPLTELTNIN
+1324 SIAWIEPLSGLTNIN

-1347 EDLVYFQNMKNL
+1347 ENLIYLQNMKNL
-1359 QTLDLSGDMIFGVS
+1359 QTLDISGNMIFS
-1373 AIMDLG
+1373 LSIITDLE
-1379 SLQQITISYTPLN
+1379 SLQKITISYTPLS
-1392 DTDIQKLE
+1392 DTDIQKLD

-1420 IEEQAEISVGET
+1420 IEEQAEISIGET
-1432 YWQDP
+1432 YWQAP
-1437 VCYPSGSVLEDAVWT
+1437 VCYPSGSGLEDAVWT
-1452 SSDETVAVVD
+1452 SNDETVAVVD
-1462 QSGVVTAQKGGSVE
+1462 QSGIVTAQKGGSVE
-1476 IKVTTAGGELE
+1476 IKVTTADGELE

-1492 NIADGAKGDINGDGN
+1492 NIAGGAKGDINGDGK

-1528 EALEAADINEDDVV
+1528 EALEAADINEDGIV

>member
-1 MRKNVAAW
+1 MRKNVVAW
-9 ALVFALGI
+9 ALVLALGI

-23 MGAEPEADTSVQE
+23 MGAEPEEGTSVQE
-36 EITEDDSEQEP
+36 EITEEDSEQTP
-47 AEETGEQ
+47 SEET
-54 EEAEKEP
+54 EEKDEAQKGA
-61 EETVTGDDLENK
+61 EETVTGDDIENK

-82 EEDKATEGVDEE
+82 EEDKAAEGADEE
-94 KQEEIESV
+94 KQEEIESA

-114 VVDTGS
+114 VVKTGS

-134 DEEGN
+134 KNGVGH

-149 GEMDNYGT
+149 GEMNSYGEKGSPWT
-157 SRPWKL
+157 SDSKYKD
-163 FLDLITEVT
+163 FTTEVI
-172 LPKGL
+172 LPEGL
-177 TRIGSNAF
+177 TSIGNHAF
-185 NGCSGLT
+185 YGCG
-192 GDLNIPDGVTEIGF
+192 
-206 RAFEDC
+206 
-212 KGFDGQ
+212 
-218 LHLPNGLKE
+218 
-227 IGYEAFSGCSGL
+227 
-239 TGNLE
+239 
-244 IPDSVTTIGFE
+244 
-255 AFASCKGFNGHLH
+255 
-268 LPSGLREIEL
+268 
-278 ATFSGCSGLTGG
+278 
-290 LNIPDSIMI
+290 
-299 IGDYAFSDC
+299 
-308 NGFDGQLHLPSGLKE
+308 
-323 IGTGAFWDCS
+323 
-333 SLTGDLEIPNSV
+333 
-345 TTIEGNAFDGCKGF
+345 
-359 NGQLHLPDG
+359 
-368 LKELGSFRDCS
+368 
-379 GLTGDLKIPDSIT
+379 GLTGDLKIPDSVTVIG
-392 TIDSYTFYGR
+392 YGAFEYCR
-402 SGFNG
+402 GFNG
-407 QLHLPSGL
+407 QLHLPKGL
-415 KEIGNRAF
+415 EKIGEWAF
-423 SGCSGLTGDLKIPDS
+423 VDCSGLTGDLKIPDS
-438 VTTIGWEAFYSCK
+438 VTTIERYAFMNCR
-451 GFDGQL
+451 GLNGQL
-457 HLPNVLKEIGY
+457 YLPNGIKEIERGAFWNCSGLTGELSIPNSVTMIDHEVFY
-468 EAFSGCSGLTG
+468 GCRGFNGQLDLPNGLKQIGSAAFSCCSGLTG
-479 DLNIPDG
+479 DLRIP
-486 VTTIDSQAF
+486 
-495 WRCSGFNGQLHL
+495 N
-507 PSGLEKI
+507 
-514 KYGVFCG
+514 
-521 CSGLMGDLNIPDS
+521 S
-534 VTAIDTL
+534 VTMIASD
-541 AFCRTNLETIKFN
+541 AFASCTNMETIKFY
-554 GQFPEIAS
+554 GQAPQIVYSTFNS
-562 DSFADI
+562 I
-568 PKLTAYYPASD
+568 PKLTAYYPANDS
-579 PTWTSDKLQDYGS
+579 TWTSDKLQDYGS

-625 TGRGKTE
+625 TGSGKTE
-632 TIVGDKVIK
+632 TITGDKVIK
-641 NTTWNVVGTAT
+641 NTTWNIAGTAT
-652 MEDGTLYIRSDAIVT
+652 MEDGTLYIRSDAVVT

-674 RDIFIEKGGKLV
+674 KDIFIEKGGKLV
-686 LKAGGKVGAR
+686 LKDGGKIDAR

-720 ADELNFEGRSTL
+720 ADEINFEGRSTL

-755 LDNGTIF
+755 LDNGIIF
-762 INTKLKLAGNKNNF
+762 INTKLKLEGNKSNF

-812 EVFQRLKLENV
+812 EVFQRLKLENG

-858 VESAFRGVAAQSAFQ
+858 VESAFRGLVAQSAFQ

-884 QFVNALASVWINMLN
+884 QFVNALASVWINTLN

-906 VESSTIQQELKFE
+906 VESSAIQQELKFE
-919 INGKECVLKSKGVVF
+919 INGKECILKSKGIAF

-959 NANVKEFSEKAKKYL
+959 NANLKEFSEKAKKYL

-1064 STKVP
+1064 SIKVP
-1069 EEEQEEIIISDLSPT
+1069 EEEQEEIVIPGLSPT

-1095 AILGDDGSGE
+1095 TILGDDGSGE

-1134 NLEELNIANNEISDL
+1134 NLEELNIANNEVSDL
-1149 SPLSGCA
+1149 SPLFGCA
-1156 KLKTL
+1156 KLKKL
-1161 DASGQYISNLGALSA
+1161 NASGQYISNLGVLST
-1176 LKELTKLNLADNE
+1176 LRELTELNLADNE

-1209 NEIAVFGTAGKL
+1209 NEIVVFGTAGKL
-1221 QNLQYLNMADNPMGE
+1221 QNLQYLNIADNPMKE

-1250 LNVSGCGIESIEG
+1250 LNVSGCGIESIDG

-1278 IDSAAAL
+1278 IDSVSAL

-1299 MLTEADGLK
+1299 LLTEADGLK

-1420 IEEQAEISVGET
+1420 IEEQAEISVGQT

-1462 QSGVVTAQKGGSVE
+1462 QSGVVTAQKGGNVE

>member
-1 MRKNVAAW
+1 MRKNVLAW
-9 ALVFALGI
+9 ALVLALGI
-17 TNTLTV
+17 TNTFTV
-23 MGAEPEADTSVQE
+23 MGAEAEENVSVQE
-36 EITEDDSEQEP
+36 EITEEELEQAPEEETEEKDAAEKKSEESISDDS
-47 AEETGEQ
+47 
-54 EEAEKEP
+54 
-61 EETVTGDDLENK
+61 LEN
-73 EDENGEKTS
+73 ESDADGEKTA
-82 EEDKATEGVDEE
+82 EEDKAAEGADEE
-94 KQEEIESV
+94 KQEEIESAK
-102 EKQQNENLEIGT
+102 KQQNENLEIGT
-114 VVDTGS
+114 VVDRGS

-149 GEMDNYGT
+149 GDMKDYDYRESNNNE
-157 SRPWKL
+157 SPWASEEKYKK
-163 FLDLITEVT
+163 FIIELI
-172 LPKGL
+172 LPEGL
-177 TRIGSNAF
+177 TSIGNYAF
-185 NGCSGLT
+185 YACDDLT
-192 GDLNIPDGVTEIGF
+192 GDLKIPDSVMTIGDGAF
-206 RAFEDC
+206 AYCSAINSQLHLPRMLKELGESAFEGCRGLMGDLEIPDSITMIEREVFSSC
-212 KGFDGQ
+212 SGFNGQ

-227 IGYEAFSGCSGL
+227 IGEGAFWGCSG
-239 TGNLE
+239 
-244 IPDSVTTIGFE
+244 
-255 AFASCKGFNGHLH
+255 
-268 LPSGLREIEL
+268 
-278 ATFSGCSGLTGG
+278 
-290 LNIPDSIMI
+290 
-299 IGDYAFSDC
+299 
-308 NGFDGQLHLPSGLKE
+308 
-323 IGTGAFWDCS
+323 
-333 SLTGDLEIPNSV
+333 LTGDLEIPDSIS
-345 TTIEGNAFDGCKGF
+345 TIGSGAFQDCKGF
-359 NGQLHLPDG
+359 NGQLHLPNG
-368 LKELGSFRDCS
+368 LKKMGSYVFD
-379 GLTGDLKIPDSIT
+379 
-392 TIDSYTFYGR
+392 
-402 SGFNG
+402 
-407 QLHLPSGL
+407 
-415 KEIGNRAF
+415 
-423 SGCSGLTGDLKIPDS
+423 GCSGLTRDLKIPNS
-438 VTTIGWEAFYSCK
+438 VTMIY
-451 GFDGQL
+451 
-457 HLPNVLKEIGY
+457 
-468 EAFSGCSGLTG
+468 
-479 DLNIPDG
+479 
-486 VTTIDSQAF
+486 
-495 WRCSGFNGQLHL
+495 
-507 PSGLEKI
+507 
-514 KYGVFCG
+514 YGTFRDC
-521 CSGLMGDLNIPDS
+521 
-534 VTAIDTL
+534 
-541 AFCRTNLETIKFN
+541 TNLKTIKFY
-554 GQFPEIAS
+554 GQVPEIA
-562 DSFADI
+562 DKAFDGI
-568 PKLTAYYPASD
+568 PKLTAYYPANDS
-579 PTWTSDKLQDYGS
+579 TWTSDKLQDYGS

-625 TGRGKTE
+625 TGSGKTE

-686 LKAGGKVGAR
+686 LKDGGKVGAR
-696 SVTAK
+696 SVTAN
-701 GGWVGDS
+701 GGWIGDS

-732 AITSG
+732 AVTSG

-762 INTKLKLAGNKNNF
+762 INTKLKLEGNKSNF

-781 NFSVVFYGSANVS
+781 NFSVVFYGNADVS

-812 EVFQRLKLENV
+812 EVFQRLELESG

-838 TFTAGK
+838 TFTTGK

-884 QFVNALASVWINMLN
+884 QFINALASVWINTLN

-906 VESSTIQQELKFE
+906 VESSAIQQELKFE
-919 INGKECVLKSKGVVF
+919 INGKECVLKSKGVAF
-934 GFGGVNAV
+934 GFGGVNSV

-974 AENMKSEF
+974 AENMKKDF
-982 IGYASGGIAGALQG
+982 IKYASGGIAGIFQG
-996 AFGWGDITTS
+996 IHGWSDITTS
-1006 VVEKFI
+1006 HVEYFVEKI
-1012 EKTVKNVCID
+1012 VEKVCID
-1022 SSVLNT
+1022 SSILHT
-1028 SNSKSVQDLKKSFK
+1028 SDSKSVQDLRNSFD

-1095 AILGDDGSGE
+1095 DILGDDGSGE

-1134 NLEELNIANNEISDL
+1134 NLAELNIANNEISDL
-1149 SPLSGCA
+1149 SPLSGCT

-1161 DASGQYISNLGALSA
+1161 DASGQYISNLGALSD
-1176 LKELTKLNLADNE
+1176 LKELTELNLADNE
-1189 LTTLSSLKELA
+1189 LTTLSSLKELTE
-1200 GLQKLDVSG
+1200 LQKLDVGG
-1209 NEIAVFGTAGKL
+1209 NEIVVFGTAGKL
-1221 QNLQYLNMADNPMGE
+1221 QNLQDLNVADNPMKE
-1236 IDLSTLSGLANLTE
+1236 IDLSTLSGLANLAE

-1278 IDSAAAL
+1278 INSVSAL

-1299 MLTEADGLK
+1299 LLTEADGLK

>member
-1 MRKNVAAW
+1 MRKNVVAW
-9 ALVFALGI
+9 ALVLALGI

-23 MGAEPEADTSVQE
+23 MGAEPEENVSVQE
-36 EITEDDSEQEP
+36 KITEEELEQAPE
-47 AEETGEQ
+47 EET
-54 EEAEKEP
+54 EEKDVAEKES
-61 EETVTGDDLENK
+61 EESISDDSLEN
-73 EDENGEKTS
+73 ESDADGEKTA
-82 EEDKATEGVDEE
+82 EEDKAAEGADEE
-94 KQEEIESV
+94 KQEEIESA

-149 GEMDNYGT
+149 GEMDDYGAYG
-157 SRPWKL
+157 SPWKSEQKYKK
-163 FLDLITEVT
+163 FTTKII
-172 LPKGL
+172 LPEGL
-177 TRIGSNAF
+177 TSIGNYAF
-185 NGCSGLT
+185 YGYSGLT
-192 GDLNIPDGVTEIGF
+192 GDLNIPDSVMTIG
-206 RAFEDC
+206 D
-212 KGFDGQ
+212 D
-218 LHLPNGLKE
+218 
-227 IGYEAFSGCSGL
+227 AFS
-239 TGNLE
+239 
-244 IPDSVTTIGFE
+244 
-255 AFASCKGFNGHLH
+255 
-268 LPSGLREIEL
+268 
-278 ATFSGCSGLTGG
+278 
-290 LNIPDSIMI
+290 
-299 IGDYAFSDC
+299 
-308 NGFDGQLHLPSGLKE
+308 
-323 IGTGAFWDCS
+323 
-333 SLTGDLEIPNSV
+333 
-345 TTIEGNAFDGCKGF
+345 GCKGF
-359 NGQLHLPDG
+359 NGQLHLPNG
-368 LKELGSFRDCS
+368 LK
-379 GLTGDLKIPDSIT
+379 KIGES
-392 TIDSYTFYGR
+392 
-402 SGFNG
+402 
-407 QLHLPSGL
+407 
-415 KEIGNRAF
+415 AF
-423 SGCSGLTGDLKIPDS
+423 AGCSGLTGDLKIPDS
-438 VTTIGWEAFYSCK
+438 VTMIDNSAFSGCS
-451 GFDGQL
+451 GFNGQL
-457 HLPNVLKEIGY
+457 HLLNGLEEIGY
-468 EAFSGCSGLTG
+468 YAFYDCSGLTG
-479 DLNIPDG
+479 DLNIPDS
-486 VTTIDSQAF
+486 VTEIGDEAF
-495 WRCSGFNGQLHL
+495 ADCSGFNGQLHL
-507 PSGLEKI
+507 PNGLEKI
-514 KYGVFCG
+514 EYYAFDDCSGLTGDLKIPDSVTMIDNSAFSGCSGFNGQLHLPNGLEKIEYYAFNNCSGLTGDLSIPDSVTMIDSSAFSGCSGFNGQLHLPNRLEEIAYGVFDR
-521 CSGLMGDLNIPDS
+521 CSGLTGDLNIPQS
-534 VTAIDTL
+534 VTVIGRK
-541 AFCRTNLETIKFN
+541 AFRDCTNLETIKFY
-554 GQFPEIAS
+554 GQAPEIGYNA
-562 DSFADI
+562 FEDI
-568 PKLTAYYPASD
+568 SKLTAYYPANDS
-579 PTWTSDKLQDYGS
+579 TWTSDKLQDYRS

-625 TGRGKTE
+625 TGSGKTE
-632 TIVGDKVIK
+632 TIAGDKVIK
-641 NTTWNVVGTAT
+641 NTTWNVAGTAT

-686 LKAGGKVGAR
+686 LKDGGKVDAR
-696 SVTAK
+696 SVTAN
-701 GGWVGDS
+701 GGWIGDS
-708 GGRLEVTGGLLV
+708 GGCLEVTGGLLV

>member
-1 MRKNVAAW
+1 MRKNVVAW
-9 ALVFALGI
+9 ALVLALGI

-23 MGAEPEADTSVQE
+23 MGAEPEEGTSVQE
-36 EITEDDSEQEP
+36 EITEEDSEQTP
-47 AEETGEQ
+47 SEET
-54 EEAEKEP
+54 EEKDEAQKGA
-61 EETVTGDDLENK
+61 EETVTGDDIENK

-82 EEDKATEGVDEE
+82 EEDKAAEGADEE
-94 KQEEIESV
+94 KQEEIESA

-114 VVDTGS
+114 VVKTGS

-134 DEEGN
+134 KNGVGH

-149 GEMDNYGT
+149 GEMNSYGEKGSPWT
-157 SRPWKL
+157 SDSKYKD
-163 FLDLITEVT
+163 FTTEVI
-172 LPKGL
+172 LPEGL
-177 TRIGSNAF
+177 TSIGNHAF
-185 NGCSGLT
+185 YGCG
-192 GDLNIPDGVTEIGF
+192 
-206 RAFEDC
+206 
-212 KGFDGQ
+212 
-218 LHLPNGLKE
+218 
-227 IGYEAFSGCSGL
+227 
-239 TGNLE
+239 
-244 IPDSVTTIGFE
+244 
-255 AFASCKGFNGHLH
+255 
-268 LPSGLREIEL
+268 
-278 ATFSGCSGLTGG
+278 
-290 LNIPDSIMI
+290 
-299 IGDYAFSDC
+299 
-308 NGFDGQLHLPSGLKE
+308 
-323 IGTGAFWDCS
+323 
-333 SLTGDLEIPNSV
+333 
-345 TTIEGNAFDGCKGF
+345 
-359 NGQLHLPDG
+359 
-368 LKELGSFRDCS
+368 
-379 GLTGDLKIPDSIT
+379 GLTGDLKIPDSVTVIG
-392 TIDSYTFYGR
+392 YGAFEYCR
-402 SGFNG
+402 GFNG
-407 QLHLPSGL
+407 QLHLPKGL
-415 KEIGNRAF
+415 EKIGEWAF
-423 SGCSGLTGDLKIPDS
+423 VDCSGLTGDLKIPDS
-438 VTTIGWEAFYSCK
+438 VTTIERYAFMNCR
-451 GFDGQL
+451 GLNGQL
-457 HLPNVLKEIGY
+457 YLPNGIKEIERGAFWNCSGLTGELSIPNSVTMIDHEVFY
-468 EAFSGCSGLTG
+468 GCRGFNGQLDLPNGLKQIGSAAFSCCSGLTG
-479 DLNIPDG
+479 DLRIP
-486 VTTIDSQAF
+486 
-495 WRCSGFNGQLHL
+495 N
-507 PSGLEKI
+507 
-514 KYGVFCG
+514 
-521 CSGLMGDLNIPDS
+521 S
-534 VTAIDTL
+534 VTMIASD
-541 AFCRTNLETIKFN
+541 AFASCTNMETIKFY
-554 GQFPEIAS
+554 GQAPQIVYSTFNS
-562 DSFADI
+562 I
-568 PKLTAYYPASD
+568 PKLTAYYPANDS
-579 PTWTSDKLQDYGS
+579 TWTSDKLQDYGS

-625 TGRGKTE
+625 TGSGKTE
-632 TIVGDKVIK
+632 TITGDKVIK
-641 NTTWNVVGTAT
+641 NTTWNIAGTAT
-652 MEDGTLYIRSDAIVT
+652 MEDGTLYIRSDAVVT

-674 RDIFIEKGGKLV
+674 KDIFIEKGGKLV
-686 LKAGGKVGAR
+686 LKDGGKIDAR

-720 ADELNFEGRSTL
+720 ADEINFEGRSTL

-755 LDNGTIF
+755 LDNGIIF
-762 INTKLKLAGNKNNF
+762 INTKLKLEGNKSNF

-812 EVFQRLKLENV
+812 EVFQRLKLENG

-858 VESAFRGVAAQSAFQ
+858 VESAFRGLVAQSAFQ

-884 QFVNALASVWINMLN
+884 QFVNALASVWINTLN

-906 VESSTIQQELKFE
+906 VESSAIQQELKFE
-919 INGKECVLKSKGVVF
+919 INGKECILKSKGIAF

-1064 STKVP
+1064 SIKVP
-1069 EEEQEEIIISDLSPT
+1069 EEEQEEIVIPGLSPT

-1095 AILGDDGSGE
+1095 TILGDDGSGE

-1134 NLEELNIANNEISDL
+1134 NLEELNIANNEVSDL
-1149 SPLSGCA
+1149 SPLFGCA
-1156 KLKTL
+1156 KLKKL
-1161 DASGQYISNLGALSA
+1161 NASGQYISNLGVLST
-1176 LKELTKLNLADNE
+1176 LRELTELNLADNE

-1209 NEIAVFGTAGKL
+1209 NEIVVFGTAGKL
-1221 QNLQYLNMADNPMGE
+1221 QNLQYLNIADNPMKE

-1250 LNVSGCGIESIEG
+1250 LNVSGCGIESIDG

-1278 IDSAAAL
+1278 IDSVSAL

-1299 MLTEADGLK
+1299 LLTEADGLK

-1420 IEEQAEISVGET
+1420 IEEQAEISVGQT

-1462 QSGVVTAQKGGSVE
+1462 QSGVVTAQKGGNVE